1 MFRNPWISSYHVN
14 DVQPCGQGIGSKA
27 PTKLCTST
35 SLPTEALSFQSD
47 FSLGDKTTLVK
58 SLSDTD
64 AKLLAALP
72 KVSELKKY
80 FEGTVTKDLGMNR
93 KERIARRLEGIESDA
108 PPALVPGGLVAN
120 RMLEEDPPR
129 YTRASDPLRRYS
141 REELEAPQ
149 KQVSSLD
156 RSPQVKG
163 GVGSSRQEPVLV
175 YVDPVTLST
184 STTPSS
190 GPTDPASLSSKAER
204 IARYKAERRRQLSE
218 RYGILLDQEAD
229 IDYTPRYRSRREP
242 DISDRQTAA
251 RRDRDRQQTEEQGRE
266 PRVPYR
272 SGVGRVY
279 MRTHPDPAS
288 TSTSSPAHSNQA
300 PPPTQERQ
308 RGFSERERVM
318 NMENHRRASAQERSI
333 TSRTRTQE
341 PHPPQSQQQ
350 QLPHHHQD
358 DAKQEPSPA
367 STRDYSIA
375 AVPSSPRTA
384 RRASLP
390 STRYGISPGDLF
402 IEQQAQSIL
411 NRQGIRVKER
421 LSRDETVQRPPDSSP
436 DRQQANRHRTQVNSA
451 QYTPQRS
458 DPTHQRTVPQPQPSP
473 GYHPAHGQ
481 TAYPPSAPE
490 YQRSGPAVD
499 SQPYLAIPAPVA
511 TAKLPGPP
519 EVQPRRRPSA
529 DQIYATHREA
539 RLEAKQ
545 ALKEE
550 AHTEGLLKSR
560 KAVLPSEIRR
570 RERSVDDTH
579 RGRHE
584 DMDWQNYSPEFRRMS
599 RGEEDWDRERP
610 RERGRERNVERIR
623 ERGRELLS
631 SHDSQ
636 EERVFRSLQPS
647 HTSVHQQPRQ
657 HQPSEPIY
665 HQEPQILQQ
674 EAPTPQHHEPRRRQH
689 GAQIQQ
695 PEPQRQPQHDHSR
708 QPQEPLR
715 QQQSQRQQEF
725 EPQRQELPSQL
736 QDSQRKQQKPQLDED
751 LELQRQRQQQQ
762 DPSGHQRFDSAVY
775 LQKVSAVPQA
785 KHRSMEISGGPK
797 PKTRTRSMSDIG
809 ISEHTAMYRMER
821 AAASR
826 ETMRAVPPSGM
837 ANGEMGALDTRVSVA
852 QLRHSYLENANRKPE
867 LETTKVDLSAMEVDP
882 ASGSDRDRGTRRP
895 RRYITPGDSRMSER
909 FRTQPITSAERLESD
924 RSRLS
929 PSQLHDAEDEEKLDE
944 RAKMSVAAKRSLFR
958 ELEKTSDGGVPKP
971 RSRNA
976 AVERRLRRVQDRS
989 HTQPVTN
996 KEVVNA
1002 SSDPATS
1009 SQPLGIYTNVTRVPS
1024 PTTVST
1030 SVTSISIHA
1039 SSKPGS
1045 AVLDQERETQ
1055 EHQKPAQVPS
1065 TGAEGDAQQPVSD
1078 EPDLSTLS
1086 LTEKMALFNRLSH
1099 TTGKAAEETRGD
1111 TRQRR
1116 ANARFQTQPITQGEV
1131 DQEAEPAVT
1140 SAVCNGDL
1148 EANQGEHVK
1157 NGVEIKLEPLSASLV
1172 RSVAAVTSQASV
1184 TAVTITPG
1192 SGGVSDDAGIRPGK
1206 STAIPYIPAQ
1216 QQVSSTTNS
1225 HQERALRYFSMTQ
1238 SGDPGHHEPE
1248 PNSSPLLPESREKV
1262 GAPLPPTSSAGHRQ
1276 QGEAVEE
1283 GLREH
1288 QEEEVRGRKQGGARE
1303 ESQDSSIKGKLHSP
1317 DRDRDGRQRQQHP
1330 QPQPSADPSLWRGE
1344 SEHLPSWRAADGN
1357 SLESRERAE
1366 GGGRGR
1372 RGYLREAAHSSSTQE
1387 QERSSG
1393 RSQAGISDLPDHP
1406 APLRPLIAKVSSR
1419 TVSHVSSSQQQQQQQ
1434 QQTNI
1439 QPPQTLPKPFTQQPP
1454 PTLPKP
1460 PSDIQP
1466 QPHSHPPPT
1475 YPKPFTQPPQT
1486 QPKPQGFVQPLPK
1499 PYPQTTAPQPQPK
1512 PQVPPQTPPKP
1523 QCFPQA
1529 LVKSQSLPLD
1539 HSEDFSKHSV
1549 DSGDLLSPTESGDL
1563 PSDGMSSKQMSI
1575 RERVA
1580 LLKKSGEED
1589 WRNRINKKQE
1599 VVKVASTEQQ
1609 AQVWET
1615 EQTSQ
1620 KKEEGVV
1627 VQEYS
1632 AVSVSEQLWEPV
1644 FSSTFSPPISLGQK
1658 CQYIDHH
1665 SQKVGEEIDSQMT
1678 IEERK
1683 QMISIREDAWKTKG
1697 RGAANDSTQYT
1708 VAARMVKKGL
1718 AASSSVIS
1726 PILSP
1731 VSTKLKSSTP
1741 AVKPQEEIEARP
1753 NMESDK
1759 KLDKLESFL
1768 GRLNSKV
1775 AGLQETTI
1783 TVTEKAV
1790 KEVMKLDDEIFSKFY
1805 RCVAE
1810 FPRMPTRIE
1819 INEDFDTIFGSQG
1832 PKLTS
1837 AMVQHKRSVRPSRN
1851 VQSSRNP
1858 LKMLAA
1864 REDIRHEYTEQR
1876 LNVAQLESKRM
1887 KAEKKELTKTSE
1899 YSEAALAGLASKE
1912 NFSSVSLRSVNI
1924 SEQMSNNSAVP
1935 YKNLML
1941 MQIKGRRH
1949 VQTRLVEPRASSLN
1963 SGDCFL
1969 LVTPEHCIVWI
1980 GEFSNV
1986 IEKAKAID
1994 LATFIQTK
2002 KDMGCR
2008 ANQVQTV
2015 EEGVNPQGPDTQQF
2029 WTILGGQ
2036 TAYQPAGP
2044 PEDDEQFENAIV
2056 ETNCIFRLLDDKL
2069 VPDDDEWGKVPRSSL
2084 LEPKEVLV
2092 FDFGSEVY
2100 VWHGKEVTLA
2110 QRKVAFQLAKHLW
2123 NGMFDYTCCDIN
2135 PLDPGGCNTLIPRKG
2150 QGRPD
2155 WAIFGRLTE
2164 HNETILFKEKFM
2176 DWTEAKLPSPKEGS
2190 ELVPELKEA
2199 PGRECRPY
2207 DATLM
2212 LPVLQSS
2219 MSTIMDGV
2227 NVGRGYGP
2235 VETEDHMRTQEIS
2248 TVSVDVWHILEFDYS
2263 RLPRQSIGQF
2273 HEGDAYVVKWKY
2285 MVSTSVGRRQ
2295 NPEARSSGPGKE
2307 KCCYFFWQGRHSTV
2321 NEKGTSAL
2329 MTVELD
2335 EERGAQVQVQ
2345 QGKEPPCFLQCF
2357 NGGMIV
2363 HAGKREEEEENT
2375 QSEWRL
2381 YCVRGEVPV
2390 EGHLLEVA
2398 CHCSSL
2404 RSRASM
2410 ILLNINKA
2418 IIYLWHGCKT
2428 QLHTRSVGNTA
2439 ALKIKEQCPLEAGLH
2454 SSSKVTIHECDEGME
2469 PPGFWEAL
2477 GRKDRKAYDCMLQ
2490 DPGKFNFTPRLFQLS
2505 STSGEFVATESF
2517 HLSRAS
2523 ELVSSLPFLQE
2534 DLYNAPQP
2542 ALFLVDN
2549 FHEVYLW
2556 QGWWPQDSECTG
2568 SARIRWDADRKCAM
2582 ETVLQYC
2589 KEKNEKKP
2597 QKSYL
2602 IHAGLEPLTF
2612 TNMFPSWEHREDVAE
2627 ITEREAEV
2635 CNQIILVEDVLAR
2648 LCQNTFPLAQL
2659 QARPLPEGV
2668 DPLRL
2673 EIYLSDQDFEKAL
2686 EMKREE
2692 YEGLP
2697 GWKQVNLKKAKGLF

>member
-14 DVQPCGQGIGSKA
+14 HVEPCGQGFGSKG
-27 PTKLCTST
+27 PVKLCTSA
-35 SLPTEALSFQSD
+35 SFPTEAVSFQSD
-47 FSLGDKTTLVK
+47 FSLSDRTALVK
-58 SLSDTD
+58 SISDTD
-64 AKLLAALP
+64 AKRLFVLP
-72 KVSELKKY
+72 KVTELKKY
-80 FEGTVTKDLGMNR
+80 FEGPVTKDLEMNR
-93 KERIARRLEGIESDA
+93 KERIARRMEGIENDV
-108 PPALVPGGLVAN
+108 PPTLVPGGLVAN

-129 YTRASDPLRRYS
+129 YTRASDPCEPCLMVRHYS
-141 REELEAPQ
+141 REDMDAPQ
-149 KQVSSLD
+149 KQVLSSE

-163 GVGSSRQEPVLV
+163 GGGRQEPVLV

-184 STTPSS
+184 SSTTSS
-190 GPTDPASLSSKAER
+190 APTDTASLSSKAER

-218 RYGILLDQEAD
+218 RYGILLDQEQD
-229 IDYTPRYRSRREP
+229 IDYTPRHRSHRDPETP
-242 DISDRQTAA
+242 GRQTSH
-251 RRDRDRQQTEEQGRE
+251 RRDKDKEEAEESARE

-279 MRTHPDPAS
+279 MRTHQDPAS
-288 TSTSSPAHSNQA
+288 GNTSRPARTNQDR
-300 PPPTQERQ
+300 PSTQEKPSRY
-308 RGFSERERVM
+308 SERERVM
-318 NMENHRRASAQERSI
+318 NMENYRRAGAQESASS
-333 TSRTRTQE
+333 SRTTTLEQ
-341 PHPPQSQQQ
+341 PLPQ
-350 QLPHHHQD
+350 HHQKT
-358 DAKQEPSPA
+358 AHQEPSPT
-367 STRDYSIA
+367 STKDYSIA
-375 AVPSSPRTA
+375 AVPNSPRTA

-390 STRYGISPGDLF
+390 SNRYGISPGDLF

-411 NRQGIRVKER
+411 NRQGIRVRER
-421 LSRDETVQRPPDSSP
+421 LPRDETVQRPPDWSP
-436 DRQQANRHRTQVNSA
+436 DRNQVNRHCTQRNTVHYMPQHSD
-451 QYTPQRS
+451 TPQ
-458 DPTHQRTVPQPQPSP
+458 QRTGHQPQPSP
-473 GYHPAHGQ
+473 GHHHTHSQ
-481 TAYPPSAPE
+481 TAYASSSPE
-490 YQRSGPAVD
+490 YQHSGPAVD
-499 SQPYLAIPAPVA
+499 TEPYLAMPAPVA
-511 TAKLPGPP
+511 IAKPSVPP
-519 EVQPRRRPSA
+519 EVPARRRVNA
-529 DQIYATHREA
+529 DKLYAAHKEA
-539 RLEAKQ
+539 RLEARQ

-570 RERSVDDTH
+570 REKSVDDPH
-579 RGRHE
+579 RGRHD
-584 DMDWQNYSPEFRRMS
+584 DMDWQNYSPELRRMS
-599 RGEEDWDRERP
+599 RGEEDWDRDRP
-610 RERGRERNVERIR
+610 RGRERNVERIR
-623 ERGRELLS
+623 ERGREHLS
-631 SHDSQ
+631 SRESQ
-636 EERVFRSLQPS
+636 EERVYKSIQPA
-647 HTSVHQQPRQ
+647 HLSVSQQPRQ
-657 HQPSEPIY
+657 HQSSDPVY
-665 HQEPQILQQ
+665 HQEPQIQHSEPQIQHPEPQLQHP
-674 EAPTPQHHEPRRRQH
+674 EHCEPTKFLPQRQHHYDHSRHPLEPERQQH
-689 GAQIQQ
+689 SQIQQ
-695 PEPQRQPQHDHSR
+695 EYKLHQ
-708 QPQEPLR
+708 QEP
-715 QQQSQRQQEF
+715 
-725 EPQRQELPSQL
+725 PN
-736 QDSQRKQQKPQLDED
+736 
-751 LELQRQRQQQQ
+751 QQQ
-762 DPSGHQRFDSAVY
+762 DMQKKQDYQREGESEAQREQQLDRQQTESAVH
-775 LQKVSAVPQA
+775 LQKGSLLPQA
-785 KHRSMEISGGPK
+785 KSRSKDTSGVLK
-797 PKTRTRSMSDIG
+797 PKVRTRSMSDIG
-809 ISEHTAMYRMER
+809 VSQHTAMYRMER
-821 AAASR
+821 TAAGR
-826 ETMRAVPPSGM
+826 ETSRAIPPSGIT
-837 ANGEMGALDTRVSVA
+837 NGEMGTLDTRVSVA
-852 QLRHSYLENANRKPE
+852 QLRHSYLENAKHKPE
-867 LETTKVDLSAMEVDP
+867 FETTKVDLPAMEVDA
-882 ASGSDRDRGTRRP
+882 ASSSDRDKATRRP
-895 RRYITPGDSRMSER
+895 RRYITPGENRMSER

-929 PSQLHDAEDEEKLDE
+929 PSQLQDPEADEEKLDD

-958 ELEKTSDGGVPKP
+958 DLERTSDGSVPKP
-971 RSRNA
+971 RSRNSA
-976 AVERRLRRVQDRS
+976 IERRLRRVQDRS
-989 HTQPVTN
+989 NTQPVTN

-1002 SSDPATS
+1002 SSDAAPS
-1009 SQPLGIYTNVTRVPS
+1009 SQSDATHTAVTCIPS
-1024 PTTVST
+1024 STAVNT
-1030 SVTSISIHA
+1030 SVTSISIQN
-1039 SSKPGS
+1039 SSQPDS
-1045 AVLDQERETQ
+1045 AVQEQ
-1055 EHQKPAQVPS
+1055 EKGTEEPQKPAQAPGVG
-1065 TGAEGDAQQPVSD
+1065 TEGDGQEPASD
-1078 EPDLSTLS
+1078 EPDLSSLS
-1086 LTEKMALFNRLSH
+1086 LAEKMAIFNRLAQN
-1099 TTGKAAEETRGD
+1099 TGKTTEGSRGD

-1116 ANARFQTQPITQGEV
+1116 ANIRFQTQPITLGEV
-1131 DQEAEPAVT
+1131 QQEAEAPVT
-1140 SAVCNGDL
+1140 SAACNSDL
-1148 EANQGEHVK
+1148 EANQGEHLK
-1157 NGVEIKLEPLSASLV
+1157 NGGEIKLEPLSASLV
-1172 RSVAAVTSQASV
+1172 RSVAAVTAQA
-1184 TAVTITPG
+1184 AVTMVTMTPG
-1192 SGGVSDDAGIRPGK
+1192 STGVGDDDSLGK
-1206 STAIPYIPAQ
+1206 ATTYPYIPAQ
-1216 QQVSSTTNS
+1216 QQASSNAIS

-1238 SGDPGHHEPE
+1238 NGDPGHPEPE
-1248 PNSSPLLPESREKV
+1248 PSSSPLVSENHERVE
-1262 GAPLPPTSSAGHRQ
+1262 APPAPISSAGHRQ
-1276 QGEAVEE
+1276 QREEVVKEEE
-1283 GLREH
+1283 GWREQ
-1288 QEEEVRGRKQGGARE
+1288 QEEEVRRRQKGGASEDSQGGN
-1303 ESQDSSIKGKLHSP
+1303 IKENQHSP
-1317 DRDRDGRQRQQHP
+1317 DKERDSRQHQHP
-1330 QPQPSADPSLWRGE
+1330 QPQSAAEPSLWRGE
-1344 SEHLPSWRAADGN
+1344 SEPLPSRRAADAD
-1357 SLESRERAE
+1357 SQECRETAE
-1366 GGGRGR
+1366 AGERGRGR
-1372 RGYLREAAHSSSTQE
+1372 GREDYLREAAAVHSSSTQE
-1387 QERSSG
+1387 KERS
-1393 RSQAGISDLPDHP
+1393 RAGISDLPDQSP
-1406 APLRPLIAKVSSR
+1406 PVKQLIAKVSSR
-1419 TVSHVSSSQQQQQQQ
+1419 TVSHVSNSQQQQH
-1434 QQTNI
+1434 TVS
-1439 QPPQTLPKPFTQQPP
+1439 QPPQTLPKQPP
-1454 PTLPKP
+1454 PTQPKP
-1460 PSDIQP
+1460 TSYIQP
-1466 QPHSHPPPT
+1466 QPFSQPPPT
-1475 YPKPFTQPPQT
+1475 YPKPFTQSPQT
-1486 QPKPQGFVQPLPK
+1486 HPKPQGFVQPISK
-1499 PYPQTTAPQPQPK
+1499 PYPQTPPQPPPK

-1523 QCFPQA
+1523 QSFPKS
-1529 LVKSQSLPLD
+1529 LIKSQSLPLD
-1539 HSEDFSKHSV
+1539 QCDDFSRVSV
-1549 DSGDLLSPTESGDL
+1549 HSGDLLSPTDSGEHL
-1563 PSDGMSSKQMSI
+1563 SDDMSSKQMSI

-1609 AQVWET
+1609 AQLWET
-1615 EQTSQ
+1615 EQSCQ

-1627 VQEYS
+1627 VQDYS

-1644 FSSTFSPPISLGQK
+1644 FSSTYSPPISLGQK

-1665 SQKVGEEIDSQMT
+1665 SQKTGEEIDAQMT

-1683 QMISIREDAWKTKG
+1683 QMISTREDAWKTKG

-1731 VSTKLKSSTP
+1731 VATKLKNSTP
-1741 AVKPQEEIEARP
+1741 AVSKPQEEIEARP
-1753 NMESDK
+1753 EMESDK

-1775 AGLQETTI
+1775 AGLQETTL

-1805 RCVAE
+1805 RRVAE

-1819 INEDFDTIFGSQG
+1819 ISEDFDSIFGSQG

-1837 AMVQHKRSVRPSRN
+1837 AMVEHKRSVRPSRN

-1887 KAEKKELTKTSE
+1887 KAEKMTKTSE
-1899 YSEAALAGLASKE
+1899 YSEAALAGLASHE
-1912 NFSSVSLRSVNI
+1912 NFSSVSLRSVNV

-1969 LVTPEHCIVWI
+1969 LVTPEHCFVWT
-1980 GEFSNV
+1980 GEFANV
-1986 IEKAKAID
+1986 IERAKAMD

-2008 ANQVQTV
+2008 ATQVQAI
-2015 EEGVNPQGPDTQQF
+2015 EEGVNPQGPDHQLF

-2036 TAYQPAGP
+2036 GAYQSAGP
-2044 PEDDEQFENAIV
+2044 PEEDEQFENAIV

-2069 VPDDDEWGKVPRSSL
+2069 VPDDDEWGKVPHCSL
-2084 LEPKEVLV
+2084 LASKEVLV

-2123 NGMFDYTCCDIN
+2123 NGTFDYTCCDVN

-2176 DWTEAKLPSPKEGS
+2176 DWTEAKALTPKDGG

-2199 PGRECRPY
+2199 PGRDCRPY

-2212 LPVLQSS
+2212 LPILQSS
-2219 MSTIMDGV
+2219 ISTILDGV
-2227 NVGRGYGP
+2227 TVGRGYGP
-2235 VETEDHMRTQEIS
+2235 VETEDRMRIQELS

-2295 NPEARSSGPGKE
+2295 NPEARSTGPGKE

-2321 NEKGTSAL
+2321 SEKGTSAL

-2357 NGGMIV
+2357 NGGMII

-2375 QSEWRL
+2375 QNDWRL

-2398 CHCSSL
+2398 CHISSL

-2418 IIYLWHGCKT
+2418 VMYLWHGCKT

-2454 SSSKVTIHECDEGME
+2454 NSSKVTIHECDEGVE

-2477 GRKDRKAYDCMLQ
+2477 GRRDRKAYDCMLQ

-2505 STSGEFVATESF
+2505 STSGEFVATEFF
-2517 HLSRAS
+2517 HMSRAPD
-2523 ELVSSLPFLQE
+2523 LVSSLPFLQE

-2556 QGWWPQDSECTG
+2556 QGWWPQDSENAG

-2589 KEKNEKKP
+2589 TEKNDKKP

-2635 CNQIILVEDVLAR
+2635 CHQIILVEDVLAR
-2648 LCQNTFPLAQL
+2648 LTQNIFPLAQL
-2659 QARPLPEGV
+2659 LARPLPEGV

-2673 EIYLSDQDFEKAL
+2673 ELYLSDQDFEKAL
-2686 EMKREE
+2686 EMTRED
-2692 YEGLP
+2692 YECLP
-2697 GWKQVNLKKAKGLF
+2697 GWKQVNIKKAKGLF

>member
-1 MFRNPWISSYHVN
+1 MFRNPWISSYHVSH
-14 DVQPCGQGIGSKA
+14 VQPFDVNDRGFHSEA
-27 PTKLCTST
+27 STKICNSI
-35 SLPTEALSFQSD
+35 SLPTETLSFQSN
-47 FSLGDKTTLVK
+47 FSLADKTALVK
-58 SLSDTD
+58 SVSDTD

-80 FEGTVTKDLGMNR
+80 FEGSLTKDLEMNR
-93 KERIARRLEGIESDA
+93 KERVARRLEGIESDA

-129 YTRASDPLRRYS
+129 YTRASDNCEPCVMVRRYS

-149 KQVSSLD
+149 RQLLSQD

-163 GVGSSRQEPVLV
+163 GVGSARPEPMLV

-184 STTPSS
+184 SSTPTS
-190 GPTDPASLSSKAER
+190 GPADPTSLSSKAER

-218 RYGILLDQEAD
+218 RYGIQLDQEVD
-229 IDYTPRYRSRREP
+229 IDYKPRYRSRRDP
-242 DISDRQTAA
+242 DASDQQTGQA
-251 RRDRDRQQTEEQGRE
+251 RRARDRHEAEEQGQE
-266 PRVPYR
+266 PKVPYR

-279 MRTHPDPAS
+279 MRTHPDPAPV
-288 TSTSSPAHSNQA
+288 STSSPAHSNKA
-300 PPPTQERQ
+300 PPPTQEKP

-318 NMENHRRASAQERSI
+318 NMENYRRGGAQERST
-333 TSRTRTQE
+333 TSRSRTLDH
-341 PHPPQSQQQ
+341 HPLPPQQQ
-350 QLPHHHQD
+350 QQPHHHQD
-358 DAKQEPSPA
+358 SAHKETSPA

-411 NRQGIRVKER
+411 NRQGIRVRER
-421 LSRDETVQRPPDSSP
+421 LSRDETVQRPPDWSP
-436 DRQQANRHRTQVNSA
+436 DRHQPNRQRTQGNSV
-451 QYTPQRS
+451 QYAPQRS
-458 DPTHQRTVPQPQPSP
+458 EPDHQRTVPQPQPSP
-473 GYHPAHGQ
+473 GHHPVHSQSAF
-481 TAYPPSAPE
+481 PPSAPE
-490 YQRSGPAVD
+490 HQQPCPAVD
-499 SQPYLAIPAPVA
+499 SQPYLAISAPVS
-511 TAKLPGPP
+511 TARLSGPP
-519 EVQPRRRPSA
+519 EVQPRRRVSA
-529 DQIYATHREA
+529 DQIYAAHREA
-539 RLEAKQ
+539 RVEARQ

-550 AHTEGLLKSR
+550 AQTEGLLKSR

-570 RERSVDDTH
+570 REKSVDDTH

-584 DMDWQNYSPEFRRMS
+584 DMDWQNYSPERRRVT
-599 RGEEDWDRERP
+599 RGEEDWNPERQ

-623 ERGRELLS
+623 ERGREHIS

-636 EERVFRSLQPS
+636 EERIYRSLQPS
-647 HTSVHQQPRQ
+647 HPSVHQQPSQ
-657 HQPSEPIY
+657 HHPSEPVY
-665 HQEPQILQQ
+665 HQEPQIQQQQEPKIQQQYEPRKREHGAELQQ
-674 EAPTPQHHEPRRRQH
+674 QD
-689 GAQIQQ
+689 
-695 PEPQRQPQHDHSR
+695 PQRQHHYNHSR
-708 QPQEPLR
+708 QPQEAQS

-725 EPQRQELPSQL
+725 ELPRQEPASRQ
-736 QDSQRKQQKPQLDED
+736 QDQRKLHEPQLHED
-751 LELQRQRQQQQ
+751 FLAQRPQ
-762 DPSGHQRFDSAVY
+762 DPSEHQRFDTVVY
-775 LQKVSAVPQA
+775 LQKGFSLPQA
-785 KHRSMEISGGPK
+785 KQRSMEMSGSLK
-797 PKTRTRSMSDIG
+797 PKIRTRSMSDIG
-809 ISEHTAMYRMER
+809 ISQHSAMYHKER

-826 ETMRAVPPSGM
+826 ETSRAVPPSGV
-837 ANGEMGALDTRVSVA
+837 ANGDMGTLDTRVSVA

-867 LETTKVDLSAMEVDP
+867 FETTKVDLSAMEVDP
-882 ASGSDRDRGTRRP
+882 VSGADRDRNARRP
-895 RRYITPGDSRMSER
+895 RRYITPGDNRMSER

-929 PSQLHDAEDEEKLDE
+929 PKQLQDVEDEAKLDD

-958 ELEKTSDGGVPKP
+958 ELEKTSEGGVPKP

-1009 SQPLGIYTNVTRVPS
+1009 SQPLGFNANAARVPS
-1024 PTTVST
+1024 PTGVST
-1030 SVTSISIHA
+1030 SVTSISIQA
-1039 SSKPGS
+1039 SSQPDSG
-1045 AVLDQERETQ
+1045 VQDQERETQ
-1055 EHQKPAQVPS
+1055 EQQKPAQAS
-1065 TGAEGDAQQPVSD
+1065 SAGLDGDGLELLSD
-1078 EPDLSTLS
+1078 EPDLSSLS
-1086 LTEKMALFNRLSH
+1086 LTEKMALFNRLSQ
-1099 TTGKAAEETRGD
+1099 TTSKTADGARGD

-1116 ANARFQTQPITQGEV
+1116 AQNRFQTQPITLEEV
-1131 DQEAEPAVT
+1131 EQLK
-1140 SAVCNGDL
+1140 NGD
-1148 EANQGEHVK
+1148 
-1157 NGVEIKLEPLSASLV
+1157 EIKLEPLSASLV
-1172 RSVAAVTSQASV
+1172 HSLAAVTSQASV
-1184 TAVTITPG
+1184 TAVTTTPG
-1192 SGGVSDDAGIRPGK
+1192 SSGVANDDGLHPGK
-1206 STAIPYIPAQ
+1206 STATPYIPAQ
-1216 QQVSSTTNS
+1216 QQASNTVS
-1225 HQERALRYFSMTQ
+1225 HQERALRYFSMNQ
-1238 SGDPGHHEPE
+1238 SGDPGHPEPE
-1248 PNSSPLLPESREKV
+1248 LNSSPLLPESRERV
-1262 GAPLPPTSSAGHRQ
+1262 VAPLPPTSSPGHRQ
-1276 QGEAVEE
+1276 QGETAEE
-1283 GLREH
+1283 GWRER
-1288 QEEEVRGRKQGGARE
+1288 QEEEVRGRQQGGARE
-1303 ESQDSSIKGKLHSP
+1303 ESQDATIKGKLHSP
-1317 DRDRDGRQRQQHP
+1317 DRDRDSRQRQQQHP
-1330 QPQPSADPSLWRGE
+1330 QPQHWRGE
-1344 SEHLPSWRAADGN
+1344 SEPLPSWRAADGDSQEN
-1357 SLESRERAE
+1357 RDRTE

-1372 RGYLREAAHSSSTQE
+1372 GRGGYLRETAHNASTQE

-1393 RSQAGISDLPDHP
+1393 RNQAGITDLPDHP
-1406 APLRPLIAKVSSR
+1406 APLRPLVAKVSSR
-1419 TVSHVSSSQQQQQQQ
+1419 TVSHVSSSQQQ
-1434 QQTNI
+1434 TNI
-1439 QPPQTLPKPFTQQPP
+1439 QPP

-1460 PSDIQP
+1460 FIQQPPPTPPKPSSDLHL
-1466 QPHSHPPPT
+1466 QPHFQPPPT
-1475 YPKPFTQPPQT
+1475 YPKPFTQSSQT
-1486 QPKPQGFVQPLPK
+1486 QAKPQGFVQPLPK
-1499 PYPQTTAPQPQPK
+1499 PFSHTAPPTQPK
-1512 PQVPPQTPPKP
+1512 SQVPPQTPPKP
-1523 QCFPQA
+1523 QSFPQS
-1529 LVKSQSLPLD
+1529 LVKSQSMPLD
-1539 HSEDFSKHSV
+1539 HIEDFSRHSV
-1549 DSGDLLSPTESGDL
+1549 HSGDLLSPTESGDQL
-1563 PSDGMSSKQMSI
+1563 SDGMSSKQMSI

-1599 VVKVASTEQQ
+1599 VASTEQQ
-1609 AQVWET
+1609 AQLKET
-1615 EQTSQ
+1615 EQTCQ

-1627 VQEYS
+1627 DQDYS

-1644 FSSTFSPPISLGQK
+1644 FSSTYSPPIPLGQK
-1658 CQYIDHH
+1658 CQYIEHH
-1665 SQKVGEEIDSQMT
+1665 SQKTGEEIEAQMT

-1683 QMISIREDAWKTKG
+1683 QMISVREDAWKTKG
-1697 RGAANDSTQYT
+1697 HGAANDSTQYT

-1718 AASSSVIS
+1718 AASSVIS

-1731 VSTKLKSSTP
+1731 VSTKLKSNTP
-1741 AVKPQEEIEARP
+1741 AVHKPQEEIEAKP

-1805 RCVAE
+1805 RHVAE

-1819 INEDFDTIFGSQG
+1819 ISEDFDSIFGSQG

-1851 VQSSRNP
+1851 VQASRNP

-1864 REDIRHEYTEQR
+1864 REDIRQEYTEQR

-1887 KAEKKELTKTSE
+1887 KAEKMNKTSE

-1935 YKNLML
+1935 FKNLML

-1969 LVTPEHCIVWI
+1969 LVTPEHCVVWI

-2008 ANQVQTV
+2008 ATQVTTI
-2015 EEGVNPQGPDTQQF
+2015 EEAVNPQGPDTQQF

-2036 TAYQPAGP
+2036 TPYQSAGP
-2044 PEDDEQFENAIV
+2044 PEEDEQFENAIV

-2084 LEPKEVLV
+2084 LASKEVLV

-2123 NGMFDYTCCDIN
+2123 NGMFDYTCCDVN

-2176 DWTEAKLPSPKEGS
+2176 DWTEAKLPSPKEVC
-2190 ELVPELKEA
+2190 EIVPELKEA

-2219 MSTIMDGV
+2219 ISTILDGV

-2235 VETEDHMRTQEIS
+2235 VETEDHMRLQEIS
-2248 TVSVDVWHILEFDYS
+2248 TASVDVWHILEFDYS

-2285 MVSTSVGRRQ
+2285 MVNTSVGRRQ
-2295 NPEARSSGPGKE
+2295 NPEARSTGPGKE

-2321 NEKGTSAL
+2321 SEKGTSAL

-2357 NGGMIV
+2357 NGGMIL

-2418 IIYLWHGCKT
+2418 IMYLWHGCKT

-2439 ALKIKEQCPLEAGLH
+2439 AHKIKEQCPLEAGLH
-2454 SSSKVTIHECDEGME
+2454 SSSKVTIHECDEGVE

-2505 STSGEFVATESF
+2505 STSGDFVANEFF
-2517 HLSRAS
+2517 HPSRAS
-2523 ELVSSLPFLQE
+2523 DVVSSLPFLQE

-2556 QGWWPQDSECTG
+2556 QGWWPQDSESTG

-2635 CNQIILVEDVLAR
+2635 CNQIILVEDVLAQ
-2648 LCQNTFPLAQL
+2648 LCQNTFPLDQL
-2659 QARPLPEGV
+2659 RARPLPDGV

-2686 EMKREE
+2686 DMKREE
-2692 YEGLP
+2692 YERLP

>member
-14 DVQPCGQGIGSKA
+14 HVQPTCGQGFGSKA
-27 PTKLCTST
+27 ATKLCSST
-35 SLPTEALSFQSD
+35 SLPTDALSFQSD
-47 FSLGDKTTLVK
+47 FSLNDKTTLVK
-58 SLSDTD
+58 SVSDTD
-64 AKLLAALP
+64 AKLLVVLP

-80 FEGTVTKDLGMNR
+80 FEGTVTKDSGMNR

-129 YTRASDPLRRYS
+129 YTRASDPCEPCVMVRRYS

-149 KQVSSLD
+149 KQVSSPD
-156 RSPQVKG
+156 RSSQAKG
-163 GVGSSRQEPVLV
+163 GVGGSRAEPVLV
-175 YVDPVTLST
+175 YVDPVTLTTSST
-184 STTPSS
+184 PTS
-190 GPTDPASLSSKAER
+190 GPSESTSLSSKAER

-218 RYGILLDQEAD
+218 RYGILLDQEVD
-229 IDYTPRYRSRREP
+229 IDYTPRYRSRRDP
-242 DISDRQTAA
+242 DASDRQTAA
-251 RRDRDRQQTEEQGRE
+251 RPERSEAEAPGQE

-279 MRTHPDPAS
+279 MRTHPDTAPDS
-288 TSTSSPAHSNQA
+288 TTGPAHSNQA
-300 PPPTQERQ
+300 PPSTHERSS
-308 RGFSERERVM
+308 RFSERERAM
-318 NMENHRRASAQERSI
+318 NMENYRRRGAQERSVA
-333 TSRTRTQE
+333 SRSRTQE
-341 PHPPQSQQQ
+341 QHPPQPQQQ
-350 QLPHHHQD
+350 QQQHHHQD
-358 DAKQEPSPA
+358 AAHKEPSPA
-367 STRDYSIA
+367 SSRDYSIA

-411 NRQGIRVKER
+411 NRQGLAALSKSDWSLNTDSESDTQTDFSWPSRIRVRER
-421 LSRDETVQRPPDSSP
+421 LSRDETAQRPPDWSP
-436 DRQQANRHRTQVNSA
+436 DRHQANRHRTHGSTA
-451 QYTPQRS
+451 QYTPQHS
-458 DPTHQRTVPQPQPSP
+458 EPIKQRTVPQPQPSP
-473 GYHPAHGQ
+473 GHHPAHGQ
-481 TAYPPSAPE
+481 AVYPPSTSD
-490 YQRSGPAVD
+490 YQHSGPAVD
-499 SQPYLAIPAPVA
+499 SQPYLAMTAP
-511 TAKLPGPP
+511 TAKPSEPP
-519 EVQPRRRPSA
+519 EVQPRRRVSA
-529 DQIYATHREA
+529 DQIYAAHREA
-539 RLEAKQ
+539 RVEARQ

-570 RERSVDDTH
+570 REKSVDDIH

-584 DMDWQNYSPEFRRMS
+584 DMDWQSNSPERRRTS
-599 RGEEDWDRERP
+599 RSEEDWDQERP

-623 ERGRELLS
+623 ERGQEHLS
-631 SHDSQ
+631 SHESQ
-636 EERVFRSLQPS
+636 EERIFRSVQPS
-647 HTSVHQQPRQ
+647 QASVRQQPRQ
-657 HQPSEPIY
+657 HQSSEPLH
-665 HQEPQILQQ
+665 HQEPQIQLQEPPAQ
-674 EAPTPQHHEPRRRQH
+674 QQYEPRRRQH
-689 GAQIQQ
+689 AAQIQQ
-695 PEPQRQPQHDHSR
+695 QDPQRQHQYEHSR
-708 QPQEPLR
+708 QPQESQR
-715 QQQSQRQQEF
+715 QQQSQRQQEY
-725 EPQRQELPSQL
+725 
-736 QDSQRKQQKPQLDED
+736 
-751 LELQRQRQQQQ
+751 ELQRQGHQSQQQESQKKQQQLQLDEESEVQRQQQAE
-762 DPSGHQRFDSAVY
+762 SGHQRFDSAIY
-775 LQKVSAVPQA
+775 LQKGSSLPQA
-785 KHRSMEISGGPK
+785 KHRSLEMSGGPK
-797 PKTRTRSMSDIG
+797 PKIRTRSMSDIG
-809 ISEHTAMYRMER
+809 VSQHSAVYRMER

-826 ETMRAVPPSGM
+826 DASRTVLPPGM
-837 ANGEMGALDTRVSVA
+837 ANGEMGTLDTRVSVA

-867 LETTKVDLSAMEVDP
+867 FETTKVDLSAMEVDP
-882 ASGSDRDRGTRRP
+882 VSSSDRDRGARRP

-929 PSQLHDAEDEEKLDE
+929 PSQLQDPEDEEKLDD

-958 ELEKTSDGGVPKP
+958 ELERTSDGGVPKP

-976 AVERRLRRVQDRS
+976 AVERRLRRVQDRA

-996 KEVVNA
+996 REVVNA

-1009 SQPLGIYTNVTRVPS
+1009 SQSVGVLITS
-1024 PTTVST
+1024 PTVAST
-1030 SVTSISIHA
+1030 SVTSISIQA
-1039 SSKPGS
+1039 SSQPDS
-1045 AVLDQERETQ
+1045 AVQDQEKEAQ
-1055 EHQKPAQVPS
+1055 DHQRPAQAS
-1065 TGAEGDAQQPVSD
+1065 SSGAEFDSLGLVSD

-1086 LTEKMALFNRLSH
+1086 LSEKMALFNRLAH
-1099 TTGKAAEETRGD
+1099 TTGKTAEGARGD

-1116 ANARFQTQPITQGEV
+1116 ANTRFQTQPITQGEV
-1131 DQEAEPAVT
+1131 EQ
-1140 SAVCNGDL
+1140 L
-1148 EANQGEHVK
+1148 K
-1157 NGVEIKLEPLSASLV
+1157 NGGEIKLEPLSASLV

-1184 TAVTITPG
+1184 TTVTMAPSS
-1192 SGGVSDDAGIRPGK
+1192 SGGGDDGDGLRLGK
-1206 STAIPYIPAQ
+1206 STAAPYIPAQ
-1216 QQVSSTTNS
+1216 QQASSGAGF

-1238 SGDPGHHEPE
+1238 SGDPGHPEPE
-1248 PNSSPLLPESREKV
+1248 PNSSPLLIESRERA
-1262 GAPLPPTSSAGHRQ
+1262 GAPPAPTSSGGHRQ
-1276 QGEAVEE
+1276 QGEVAAAAAAAAAA
-1283 GLREH
+1283 
-1288 QEEEVRGRKQGGARE
+1288 EEEVRGRQQGGARE
-1303 ESQDSSIKGKLHSP
+1303 DSQGGSIKGKPHS
-1317 DRDRDGRQRQQHP
+1317 DNRQQHP
-1330 QPQPSADPSLWRGE
+1330 QPQHSAEPSSWRGE
-1344 SEHLPSWRAADGN
+1344 SEPLPSWRD
-1357 SLESRERAE
+1357 SQESRERAE

-1372 RGYLREAAHSSSTQE
+1372 GSYLREAAAAHGASTQE

-1393 RSQAGISDLPDHP
+1393 WSQAGITDLPDHP

-1434 QQTNI
+1434 TVS
-1439 QPPQTLPKPFTQQPP
+1439 QPPQTLPKPLTQQQPP
-1454 PTLPKP
+1454 PTQPKP
-1460 PSDIQP
+1460 PSYIQP
-1466 QPHSHPPPT
+1466 QPYSQPPPT
-1475 YPKPFTQPPQT
+1475 YPKPFTHSPQT
-1486 QPKPQGFVQPLPK
+1486 QPKPQGFIQSLPK
-1499 PYPQTTAPQPQPK
+1499 PYPQTGPQPQPK
-1512 PQVPPQTPPKP
+1512 PLVPPQTPPKP
-1523 QCFPQA
+1523 QSFPQA

-1549 DSGDLLSPTESGDL
+1549 HSGDLLSPTESGDQL
-1563 PSDGMSSKQMSI
+1563 SDGMSTKQMSI
-1575 RERVA
+1575 KERVA

-1609 AQVWET
+1609 AQLWET
-1615 EQTSQ
+1615 EQTSE

-1627 VQEYS
+1627 AQDYS
-1632 AVSVSEQLWEPV
+1632 TVSVSEQLWEPV
-1644 FSSTFSPPISLGQK
+1644 FSSTFSPTISLGQK
-1658 CQYIDHH
+1658 CQYIEHH
-1665 SQKVGEEIDSQMT
+1665 SQKAGEEIEAQMT

-1683 QMISIREDAWKTKG
+1683 QMISTREDAWKTKG
-1697 RGAANDSTQYT
+1697 KGAANDSTQYT

-1731 VSTKLKSSTP
+1731 VSTKLKSNTP
-1741 AVKPQEEIEARP
+1741 AVNKPQEEIEARP
-1753 NMESDK
+1753 DMESDK

-1805 RCVAE
+1805 RRVAE

-1819 INEDFDTIFGSQG
+1819 ISEDFDTIFGSQG

-1851 VQSSRNP
+1851 VQSSKNP

-1876 LNVAQLESKRM
+1876 LNVAQVESKRM
-1887 KAEKKELTKTSE
+1887 KAEKVNKTSE

-1969 LVTPEHCIVWI
+1969 LVTPEHCFVWI

-2008 ANQVQTV
+2008 ANEVQTI

-2029 WTILGGQ
+2029 WTVLGGQ
-2036 TAYQPAGP
+2036 MAYQPTGP
-2044 PEDDEQFENAIV
+2044 PEEDEQFENAIV

-2084 LEPKEVLV
+2084 LASKEVLV

-2100 VWHGKEVTLA
+2100 VWHGKEVTLP

-2123 NGMFDYTCCDIN
+2123 NGTFDYTCCDIN

-2164 HNETILFKEKFM
+2164 HNETILFKEKFV
-2176 DWTEAKLPSPKEGS
+2176 DWTEAKSPTPKEGG

-2219 MSTIMDGV
+2219 IATILDGV

-2235 VETEDHMRTQEIS
+2235 VETEDHMRTQEMS

-2295 NPEARSSGPGKE
+2295 NPEARSTGPGKE

-2321 NEKGTSAL
+2321 SEKGTSAL

-2418 IIYLWHGCKT
+2418 VMYLWHGCKT

-2454 SSSKVTIHECDEGME
+2454 SSSKVTIHECDEGVE

-2505 STSGEFVATESF
+2505 STSGDFVATEFF
-2517 HLSRAS
+2517 HPSRAPD
-2523 ELVSSLPFLQE
+2523 LVSSLPFLQE
-2534 DLYNAPQP
+2534 ELYNAPQP

-2556 QGWWPQDSECTG
+2556 QGWWPQDSESTG

-2692 YEGLP
+2692 YERLP

>member
-14 DVQPCGQGIGSKA
+14 HVQPCGQGIESEA
-27 PTKLCTST
+27 PTKLCSSI
-35 SLPTEALSFQSD
+35 SLPTQTLSFQSD
-47 FSLGDKTTLVK
+47 FSLADKTALVK
-58 SLSDTD
+58 SVSTTD
-64 AKLLAALP
+64 AKHLAVLP

-80 FEGTVTKDLGMNR
+80 FEGSVKQDFSMNR

-129 YTRASDPLRRYS
+129 YTRASDNCEPCVMVRRYS
-141 REELEAPQ
+141 REELESPKKQPVPQ
-149 KQVSSLD
+149 D
-156 RSPQVKG
+156 RTPQVKG
-163 GVGSSRQEPVLV
+163 GVGNARQEPMLV

-184 STTPSS
+184 TSTPTS
-190 GPTDPASLSSKAER
+190 GSADPASLSSKAER

-218 RYGILLDQEAD
+218 RYGIQLDQELD
-229 IDYTPRYRSRREP
+229 IDYKPRYRSRRDP
-242 DISDRQTAA
+242 DASDRQTAVSQERIKQEA
-251 RRDRDRQQTEEQGRE
+251 EEKEQD

-272 SGVGRVY
+272 AGVGRVY

-288 TSTSSPAHSNQA
+288 VSASSPAHSTQA
-300 PPPTQERQ
+300 PPPTQERP
-308 RGFSERERVM
+308 RGFSEKERAM
-318 NMENHRRASAQERSI
+318 NMENYRRGGAQERSAR
-333 TSRTRTQE
+333 SRTQE
-341 PHPPQSQQQ
+341 NHPLPAQQQ
-350 QLPHHHQD
+350 QRLPHHQD
-358 DAKQEPSPA
+358 AAHQEPSPA

-411 NRQGIRVKER
+411 NRQGLRVRER
-421 LSRDETVQRPPDSSP
+421 LSRDETAQRPPDWSP
-436 DRQQANRHRTQVNSA
+436 DRHQANRQRMQGNTA
-451 QYTPQRS
+451 QYAPQRS
-458 DPTHQRTVPQPQPSP
+458 EPNQQRTVAQPQPSP
-473 GYHPAHGQ
+473 GHRPAHGQ
-481 TAYPPSAPE
+481 TASVPSAPE
-490 YQRSGPAVD
+490 YKHSGPAAD

-511 TAKLPGPP
+511 AARLSGPP
-519 EVQPRRRPSA
+519 EVQPRRRVSA
-529 DQIYATHREA
+529 DQIHAAHKEA

-545 ALKEE
+545 VLKEGV
-550 AHTEGLLKSR
+550 HTEGLLKSR

-570 RERSVDDTH
+570 REKSVDDPH
-579 RGRHE
+579 RGYLE
-584 DMDWQNYSPEFRRMS
+584 DMDWQNYSQERRRMS
-599 RGEEDWDRERP
+599 QGEEDWDRERP

-623 ERGRELLS
+623 NRD

-636 EERVFRSLQPS
+636 EERVVRSLQPS
-647 HTSVHQQPRQ
+647 HSSLHQQPRQ
-657 HQPSEPIY
+657 HQQSEPVY
-665 HQEPQILQQ
+665 HQEPH
-674 EAPTPQHHEPRRRQH
+674 THPQYEPRQRQHEP
-689 GAQIQQ
+689 QIQQ
-695 PEPQRQPQHDHSR
+695 QDTQRQNQYQHSR
-708 QPQEPLR
+708 QPQEAQRP
-715 QQQSQRQQEF
+715 QQSQRQQEYDLQRQ
-725 EPQRQELPSQL
+725 EPPSQQQYSHRKPQEPQLVEDVVPQRQ
-736 QDSQRKQQKPQLDED
+736 
-751 LELQRQRQQQQ
+751 QRQQQQ
-762 DPSGHQRFDSAVY
+762 QQDSSGHHRVDSAVY
-775 LQKVSAVPQA
+775 LQKGSSLPQA
-785 KHRSMEISGGPK
+785 KQRSVEMAGGLK
-797 PKTRTRSMSDIG
+797 PKIRTRSMSDIG
-809 ISEHTAMYRMER
+809 LSQHSAMYRMER

-826 ETMRAVPPSGM
+826 ETSRAVPPSGV
-837 ANGEMGALDTRVSVA
+837 ANGETGNLDTRVSVA
-852 QLRHSYLENANRKPE
+852 QLRHSYLENANRKPDF
-867 LETTKVDLSAMEVDP
+867 ETTKVDLSAVEVDP
-882 ASGSDRDRGTRRP
+882 ANGGGDRDKNARRP
-895 RRYITPGDSRMSER
+895 RRYITPGDNRTSER

-929 PSQLHDAEDEEKLDE
+929 PTQLQDVEDEEKLDD

-958 ELEKTSDGGVPKP
+958 LESCPEIQQTRVCVISQDIYLQELERTSDGSVPKP

-996 KEVVNA
+996 REVVNA

-1009 SQPLGIYTNVTRVPS
+1009 SQPLGINTNATRVPS
-1024 PTTVST
+1024 PTGFIT
-1030 SVTSISIHA
+1030 SVTSISIQA
-1039 SSKPGS
+1039 SSQPDS
-1045 AVLDQERETQ
+1045 VVQDQEQKEIQ
-1055 EHQKPAQVPS
+1055 EQQKPAQVS
-1065 TGAEGDAQQPVSD
+1065 GAGVEVDDLEHFTD
-1078 EPDLSTLS
+1078 EHDLSCLT
-1086 LTEKMALFNRLSH
+1086 LTEKMALFNRLSQ
-1099 TTGKAAEETRGD
+1099 TTGKAAEGARGE

-1116 ANARFQTQPITQGEV
+1116 AQNRFQTQPITLGEV
-1131 DQEAEPAVT
+1131 EQLK
-1140 SAVCNGDL
+1140 NGD
-1148 EANQGEHVK
+1148 
-1157 NGVEIKLEPLSASLV
+1157 EIKLEPLSASLV
-1172 RSVAAVTSQASV
+1172 RSVAAVTSKASV
-1184 TAVTITPG
+1184 TTVPITPG
-1192 SGGVSDDAGIRPGK
+1192 SGGVTDDGSLHPGK
-1206 STAIPYIPAQ
+1206 STATAAPYIPVQ
-1216 QQVSSTTNS
+1216 QQASSTTN
-1225 HQERALRYFSMTQ
+1225 HQERALRYFSMNQ
-1238 SGDPGHHEPE
+1238 SGDHAQPDAEL
-1248 PNSSPLLPESREKV
+1248 NSTPVLPESQERV
-1262 GAPLPPTSSAGHRQ
+1262 GAPLAPTSSPSHRQ
-1276 QGEAVEE
+1276 QGETAEV
-1283 GLREH
+1283 GWREH
-1288 QEEEVRGRKQGGARE
+1288 QEEEVWGRQQGGARE
-1303 ESQDSSIKGKLHSP
+1303 ESQDGTIKEKLHSP
-1317 DRDRDGRQRQQHP
+1317 DREGRQRQQQHPHP
-1330 QPQPSADPSLWRGE
+1330 QPQHRRGE
-1344 SEHLPSWRAADGN
+1344 SEPLPSWRAADGDSQEN
-1357 SLESRERAE
+1357 RDRAESGGRER
-1366 GGGRGR
+1366 GGR
-1372 RGYLREAAHSSSTQE
+1372 RGDYLRETAHIASTQE
-1387 QERSSG
+1387 PERNST

-1406 APLRPLIAKVSSR
+1406 APLRPLVAKVSSR
-1419 TVSHVSSSQQQQQQQ
+1419 TVSHISSSQPH
-1434 QQTNI
+1434 THI
-1439 QPPQTLPKPFTQQPP
+1439 QPPPTLPKPFTQQPP
-1454 PTLPKP
+1454 PTPPKP
-1460 PSDIQP
+1460 SLDL
-1466 QPHSHPPPT
+1466 QPHPHSQPPPT
-1475 YPKPFTQPPQT
+1475 YPKPFTLSPQT

-1499 PYPQTTAPQPQPK
+1499 PFSHAAPPTPPK

-1523 QCFPQA
+1523 QSFPQS
-1529 LVKSQSLPLD
+1529 LVKSQSMPLD
-1539 HSEDFSKHSV
+1539 HIEDFSRHSV
-1549 DSGDLLSPTESGDL
+1549 HSGDLLSPTDSGDQL
-1563 PSDGMSSKQMSI
+1563 SDGMSSKQMSI
-1575 RERVA
+1575 KERVA

-1599 VVKVASTEQQ
+1599 VVKAASTEEP
-1609 AQVWET
+1609 AQPKENEET
-1615 EQTSQ
+1615 CQ
-1620 KKEEGVV
+1620 KNEEGVV
-1627 VQEYS
+1627 APDCS

-1644 FSSTFSPPISLGQK
+1644 FSSTYSPPIPLGQK
-1658 CQYIDHH
+1658 CQYIEHH
-1665 SQKVGEEIDSQMT
+1665 SQKVGEDIEAQMT

-1683 QMISIREDAWKTKG
+1683 QMISVREDAWKTKG
-1697 RGAANDSTQYT
+1697 HGAANDSTQYT
-1708 VAARMVKKGL
+1708 VAGRMVKKGL
-1718 AASSSVIS
+1718 AASSVIS

-1731 VSTKLKSSTP
+1731 VSTKLKSITP
-1741 AVKPQEEIEARP
+1741 AVNKPQEEIEAKP

-1775 AGLQETTI
+1775 AGLQETTL

-1805 RCVAE
+1805 RHVAE

-1819 INEDFDTIFGSQG
+1819 ISEDFDSIFGSQC

-1837 AMVQHKRSVRPSRN
+1837 AMVQHKRMVRPSRN

-1858 LKMLAA
+1858 LRMLAA

-1887 KAEKKELTKTSE
+1887 KAEKTNKSSE

-1935 YKNLML
+1935 YKNVML

-1963 SGDCFL
+1963 SGDCYV
-1969 LVTPEHCIVWI
+1969 LVTSEHCIVWI

-2008 ANQVQTV
+2008 ATQLTTI

-2029 WTILGGQ
+2029 WTTLGGQ
-2036 TAYQPAGP
+2036 TAYQPTGP
-2044 PEDDEQFENAIV
+2044 PEEDEQFENAIV

-2084 LEPKEVLV
+2084 LASKEVLV

-2123 NGMFDYTCCDIN
+2123 NGMFDYTCCDVN
-2135 PLDPGGCNTLIPRKG
+2135 PLDPGGCNALIPRKG

-2176 DWTEAKLPSPKEGS
+2176 DWTEAKLPSPKEVC
-2190 ELVPELKEA
+2190 EIIPEQKEA
-2199 PGRECRPY
+2199 PGRDCRPY

-2212 LPVLQSS
+2212 LPVLQSPIA
-2219 MSTIMDGV
+2219 TILDGV

-2235 VETEDHMRTQEIS
+2235 VETEDHMRLQELS
-2248 TVSVDVWHILEFDYS
+2248 TASVDVWHILEFDYS

-2285 MVSTSVGRRQ
+2285 MVSTSVGRRH
-2295 NPEARSSGPGKE
+2295 NPEARSTGPGKE

-2321 NEKGTSAL
+2321 SEKGTSAL

-2357 NGGMIV
+2357 NGGMII

-2381 YCVRGEVPV
+2381 YCVRGEVPL

-2418 IIYLWHGCKT
+2418 MIYLWHGCKT

-2454 SSSKVTIHECDEGME
+2454 SSSKVTIHECDEGVE

-2505 STSGEFVATESF
+2505 STSGDFVANEFF
-2517 HLSRAS
+2517 HPSRAADV
-2523 ELVSSLPFLQE
+2523 VSSLPFLQE
-2534 DLYNAPQP
+2534 DLYNAAQP

-2556 QGWWPQDSECTG
+2556 QGWWPQDSESTG
-2568 SARIRWDADRKCAM
+2568 SARIRWDADRRCAM

-2589 KEKNEKKP
+2589 KGEDNEKNEKKP

-2648 LCQNTFPLAQL
+2648 LCQNTFPLDQL
-2659 QARPLPEGV
+2659 RARPLPDGV

-2686 EMKREE
+2686 DMKREE

>member
-14 DVQPCGQGIGSKA
+14 HVQPCGKGIESEA
-27 PTKLCTST
+27 PTKLCSSI
-35 SLPTEALSFQSD
+35 SLPSETLSFQSD
-47 FSLGDKTTLVK
+47 FSLADKTALVK
-58 SLSDTD
+58 SVSTTD
-64 AKLLAALP
+64 AKYLAVLP

-80 FEGTVTKDLGMNR
+80 FEGSVTQDFSMNR
-93 KERIARRLEGIESDA
+93 KERIARRMEGIESDA

-129 YTRASDPLRRYS
+129 YTRASDNCEPCVMVRRYS
-141 REELEAPQ
+141 REELESPK
-149 KQVSSLD
+149 KQPIPRD

-163 GVGSSRQEPVLV
+163 GVGNARQEPMLV

-184 STTPSS
+184 TSTPTS
-190 GPTDPASLSSKAER
+190 GTTDPTSLSSKAER

-218 RYGILLDQEAD
+218 RYGIQLDQELD
-229 IDYTPRYRSRREP
+229 IDYKPRYRSRR
-242 DISDRQTAA
+242 DTDASDRQTAVTQ
-251 RRDRDRQQTEEQGRE
+251 DRIKQESEEKEQE

-272 SGVGRVY
+272 AGVGRVY
-279 MRTHPDPAS
+279 MRTHPDPAPVS
-288 TSTSSPAHSNQA
+288 ASSPAHSTQA
-300 PPPTQERQ
+300 PPPTQERP
-308 RGFSERERVM
+308 RGFSEKERVM
-318 NMENHRRASAQERSI
+318 NMENYRRGGAQERSAR
-333 TSRTRTQE
+333 SRTQE
-341 PHPPQSQQQ
+341 HHPLPAQQQ
-350 QLPHHHQD
+350 QRLPHHQD
-358 DAKQEPSPA
+358 AAHQEPSPA

-384 RRASLP
+384 RRNSLP

-411 NRQGIRVKER
+411 SRQG
-421 LSRDETVQRPPDSSP
+421 
-436 DRQQANRHRTQVNSA
+436 
-451 QYTPQRS
+451 
-458 DPTHQRTVPQPQPSP
+458 
-473 GYHPAHGQ
+473 
-481 TAYPPSAPE
+481 
-490 YQRSGPAVD
+490 
-499 SQPYLAIPAPVA
+499 
-511 TAKLPGPP
+511 
-519 EVQPRRRPSA
+519 
-529 DQIYATHREA
+529 
-539 RLEAKQ
+539 
-545 ALKEE
+545 
-550 AHTEGLLKSR
+550 
-560 KAVLPSEIRR
+560 
-570 RERSVDDTH
+570 
-579 RGRHE
+579 
-584 DMDWQNYSPEFRRMS
+584 
-599 RGEEDWDRERP
+599 
-610 RERGRERNVERIR
+610 
-623 ERGRELLS
+623 
-631 SHDSQ
+631 
-636 EERVFRSLQPS
+636 
-647 HTSVHQQPRQ
+647 
-657 HQPSEPIY
+657 
-665 HQEPQILQQ
+665 
-674 EAPTPQHHEPRRRQH
+674 
-689 GAQIQQ
+689 
-695 PEPQRQPQHDHSR
+695 
-708 QPQEPLR
+708 
-715 QQQSQRQQEF
+715 
-725 EPQRQELPSQL
+725 
-736 QDSQRKQQKPQLDED
+736 
-751 LELQRQRQQQQ
+751 
-762 DPSGHQRFDSAVY
+762 
-775 LQKVSAVPQA
+775 
-785 KHRSMEISGGPK
+785 
-797 PKTRTRSMSDIG
+797 
-809 ISEHTAMYRMER
+809 
-821 AAASR
+821 
-826 ETMRAVPPSGM
+826 
-837 ANGEMGALDTRVSVA
+837 
-852 QLRHSYLENANRKPE
+852 
-867 LETTKVDLSAMEVDP
+867 ETTKVDLSATEVDP
-882 ASGSDRDRGTRRP
+882 ANGGDRDKNARRP
-895 RRYITPGDSRMSER
+895 RRYITPGDNRTSER

-929 PSQLHDAEDEEKLDE
+929 PTQLQDGEDEEKLDD

-958 ELEKTSDGGVPKP
+958 ELERTSDGSVPKP

-996 KEVVNA
+996 REVVNA

-1009 SQPLGIYTNVTRVPS
+1009 SQPLGINTNATRVPS
-1024 PTTVST
+1024 PTGFST
-1030 SVTSISIHA
+1030 SVTSISIQT
-1039 SSKPGS
+1039 SSQPGS
-1045 AVLDQERETQ
+1045 VVQDQEKETQ
-1055 EHQKPAQVPS
+1055 EQQKPAQASSAGVD
-1065 TGAEGDAQQPVSD
+1065 GDGLEPFTD
-1078 EPDLSTLS
+1078 EHDLSSLS
-1086 LTEKMALFNRLSH
+1086 LSEKMALFNRLSQ
-1099 TTGKAAEETRGD
+1099 TTGKAAEGARGE

-1116 ANARFQTQPITQGEV
+1116 AQHRFQTQPITLGEV
-1131 DQEAEPAVT
+1131 EQ
-1140 SAVCNGDL
+1140 L
-1148 EANQGEHVK
+1148 K
-1157 NGVEIKLEPLSASLV
+1157 NGEIKLEPLSASLV

-1184 TAVTITPG
+1184 TTVPITPG
-1192 SGGVSDDAGIRPGK
+1192 SGGVADDDSLHPEK
-1206 STAIPYIPAQ
+1206 STATATPYIPVQ
-1216 QQVSSTTNS
+1216 QQASSTTN
-1225 HQERALRYFSMTQ
+1225 HQERALRYFSMNQ
-1238 SGDPGHHEPE
+1238 SGDHAQPE
-1248 PNSSPLLPESREKV
+1248 AELNSSPVLPESQERV
-1262 GAPLPPTSSAGHRQ
+1262 GAPLAPTSSPSHRQ
-1276 QGEAVEE
+1276 QGETAEV
-1283 GLREH
+1283 GWREH
-1288 QEEEVRGRKQGGARE
+1288 QEEEVWGRQQGGARE
-1303 ESQDSSIKGKLHSP
+1303 ESQDGTIKEKLHSP
-1317 DRDRDGRQRQQHP
+1317 DREGRQRQQHP
-1330 QPQPSADPSLWRGE
+1330 QPQHRRGE
-1344 SEHLPSWRAADGN
+1344 SEPLPSWRAADGDSQEN
-1357 SLESRERAE
+1357 RDRAESGGRER
-1366 GGGRGR
+1366 R
-1372 RGYLREAAHSSSTQE
+1372 RGDYLRETAHIASTQE
-1387 QERSSG
+1387 PERNSI

-1406 APLRPLIAKVSSR
+1406 APLRPLVAKVSSR
-1419 TVSHVSSSQQQQQQQ
+1419 TVSHISSSQQQ
-1434 QQTNI
+1434 THI
-1439 QPPQTLPKPFTQQPP
+1439 QPPPTLPKPFTQQPP
-1454 PTLPKP
+1454 PTPPKP
-1460 PSDIQP
+1460 SLDL
-1466 QPHSHPPPT
+1466 QPHSHSQPPPT
-1475 YPKPFTQPPQT
+1475 YPKPFTLSPQT

-1499 PYPQTTAPQPQPK
+1499 PFSHTAPPTQPK

-1523 QCFPQA
+1523 QSFPQS
-1529 LVKSQSLPLD
+1529 LVKSQSMPLD
-1539 HSEDFSKHSV
+1539 HIEDFSRHSV
-1549 DSGDLLSPTESGDL
+1549 HSGDLLSPTESEDQL
-1563 PSDGMSSKQMSI
+1563 FDSMSSKQMSI

-1599 VVKVASTEQQ
+1599 VVKVASTEQP
-1609 AQVWET
+1609 AQPKEN
-1615 EQTSQ
+1615 EQTCQ
-1620 KKEEGVV
+1620 KNEEGVV
-1627 VQEYS
+1627 AQDCS

-1644 FSSTFSPPISLGQK
+1644 FSSTYSPPIPLGQK
-1658 CQYIDHH
+1658 CQYIEHH
-1665 SQKVGEEIDSQMT
+1665 SQKVGEDIEAQMT

-1683 QMISIREDAWKTKG
+1683 QMISVREEAWKTKG
-1697 RGAANDSTQYT
+1697 HGAANDSTQYT
-1708 VAARMVKKGL
+1708 VAGRMVKKGL
-1718 AASSSVIS
+1718 AASSVIS

-1731 VSTKLKSSTP
+1731 VSTKLKSNTP
-1741 AVKPQEEIEARP
+1741 AVNKPQEEIEAKP
-1753 NMESDK
+1753 SMESDK

-1775 AGLQETTI
+1775 AGLQETTL

-1805 RCVAE
+1805 RHVAE

-1819 INEDFDTIFGSQG
+1819 ISEDFDSIFGSQC

-1837 AMVQHKRSVRPSRN
+1837 AMVQHKRMVRPSRN

-1858 LKMLAA
+1858 LRMLAA

-1887 KAEKKELTKTSE
+1887 KAEKTNKSSE

-1935 YKNLML
+1935 YKNVML

-1963 SGDCFL
+1963 SGDCYV
-1969 LVTPEHCIVWI
+1969 LVFPEHCIVWI

-2008 ANQVQTV
+2008 ATQLTTI

-2036 TAYQPAGP
+2036 TAYQPTGP
-2044 PEDDEQFENAIV
+2044 PEEDEQFENAIV

-2084 LEPKEVLV
+2084 LASKEVLV

-2123 NGMFDYTCCDIN
+2123 NGMFDYTCCDVN
-2135 PLDPGGCNTLIPRKG
+2135 PLDPGGCNKLIPRKG

-2176 DWTEAKLPSPKEGS
+2176 DWTEAKLPSPKEVC
-2190 ELVPELKEA
+2190 EIIPEQKEA
-2199 PGRECRPY
+2199 PGRDCRPY

-2212 LPVLQSS
+2212 LPVLQSCIA
-2219 MSTIMDGV
+2219 TILDGV
-2227 NVGRGYGP
+2227 SVGRGHGP
-2235 VETEDHMRTQEIS
+2235 VETEDHMRLQEIN
-2248 TVSVDVWHILEFDYS
+2248 TASVDVWHILEFDYS

-2285 MVSTSVGRRQ
+2285 MVSTSVGRRH
-2295 NPEARSSGPGKE
+2295 NPEARSTGPGKE

-2321 NEKGTSAL
+2321 SEKGTSAL

-2357 NGGMIV
+2357 NGGMII

-2418 IIYLWHGCKT
+2418 MIYLWHGCKT

-2454 SSSKVTIHECDEGME
+2454 SSSKVTIHECDEGVE

-2505 STSGEFVATESF
+2505 STSGDFVANEFF
-2517 HLSRAS
+2517 HPSRAADV
-2523 ELVSSLPFLQE
+2523 VSSLPFLQE
-2534 DLYNAPQP
+2534 DLYNASQP

-2556 QGWWPQDSECTG
+2556 QGWWPQDSESTG
-2568 SARIRWDADRKCAM
+2568 SARIRWDADRRCAM

-2589 KEKNEKKP
+2589 KGEGNEKSEKKP

-2648 LCQNTFPLAQL
+2648 LCQNTFPLDEL
-2659 QARPLPEGV
+2659 RARPLPDGV

-2686 EMKREE
+2686 DMKREE
-2692 YEGLP
+2692 YERLP

>member
-14 DVQPCGQGIGSKA
+14 HVQSCGQGIGSKA
-27 PTKLCTST
+27 PTKLCSST

-47 FSLGDKTTLVK
+47 FSVGDKTTLVK
-58 SLSDTD
+58 SVSETD

-80 FEGTVTKDLGMNR
+80 FEGAVTKDLGMNR
-93 KERIARRLEGIESDA
+93 KERIARRLEGIENEA

-129 YTRASDPLRRYS
+129 YTRASDPCEPCVMVRRYS

-149 KQVSSLD
+149 KQVSSPD
-156 RSPQVKG
+156 RSPQVKS
-163 GVGSSRQEPVLV
+163 GVGSGHPEPALV

-184 STTPSS
+184 SSTPTS
-190 GPTDPASLSSKAER
+190 GPTDSTSLSSKAER

-229 IDYTPRYRSRREP
+229 TDYTPRYRSRRNP
-242 DISDRQTAA
+242 DVPDRQTGA
-251 RRDRDRQQTEEQGRE
+251 RQDRQEETEQRRG

-279 MRTHPDPAS
+279 MRTHPDPVPV
-288 TSTSSPAHSNQA
+288 STSSSAHSNQA
-300 PPPTQERQ
+300 PPPAQERP
-308 RGFSERERVM
+308 RGFSERERVL
-318 NMENHRRASAQERSI
+318 NMENYRRGGVQERSI
-333 TSRTRTQE
+333 TSRSKTQE
-341 PHPPQSQQQ
+341 EHLTPPQQQPHP
-350 QLPHHHQD
+350 HRD
-358 DAKQEPSPA
+358 DAHQEPSPA
-367 STRDYSIA
+367 STSHYRIA

-436 DRQQANRHRTQVNSA
+436 DRHQADKLHTLGNTA
-451 QYTPQRS
+451 QYSSQRS
-458 DPTHQRTVPQPQPSP
+458 EPTQQRTVPQPQPSP
-473 GYHPAHGQ
+473 GHHPARGQ
-481 TAYPPSAPE
+481 TAHPPSAPE
-490 YQRSGPAVD
+490 YQHSGPAVD
-499 SQPYLAIPAPVA
+499 TQPYLAIPAPVA
-511 TAKLPGPP
+511 SAKLPGPP
-519 EVQPRRRPSA
+519 EVQPRRRVSA
-529 DQIYATHREA
+529 DQIYAAHREA
-539 RLEAKQ
+539 RVEARQ
-545 ALKEE
+545 VLKED
-550 AHTEGLLKSR
+550 APTEGLLKSR

-570 RERSVDDTH
+570 RERSVDDTQ
-579 RGRHE
+579 RGRHD
-584 DMDWQNYSPEFRRMS
+584 DMDWQNYSPERRRRS
-599 RGEEDWDRERP
+599 QGEEDWDRERP
-610 RERGRERNVERIR
+610 RERGRERNVQRIR
-623 ERGRELLS
+623 ERGRDHLS
-631 SHDSQ
+631 GHDSH
-636 EERVFRSLQPS
+636 EDKVFRHLQPS
-647 HTSVHQQPRQ
+647 HTSVHHQPRQ
-657 HQPSEPIY
+657 LQSSDPVY
-665 HQEPQILQQ
+665 HQEPRNLHQEPPAQQ
-674 EAPTPQHHEPRRRQH
+674 PYEPTKRQL

-695 PEPQRQPQHDHSR
+695 QDPQRQHHYDQLRES
-708 QPQEPLR
+708 QEPLIPQQSPRQLQHEIPRQEPQSR
-715 QQQSQRQQEF
+715 QQDSLRKQQEPQLHEDF
-725 EPQRQELPSQL
+725 EPQRH
-736 QDSQRKQQKPQLDED
+736 R
-751 LELQRQRQQQQ
+751 QQ
-762 DPSGHQRFDSAVY
+762 DPSEHQRFDSAVY
-775 LQKVSAVPQA
+775 LQKGSSLPQV
-785 KHRSMEISGGPK
+785 KNRSVEIGGGPK
-797 PKTRTRSMSDIG
+797 PKIRTRSMSDIG
-809 ISEHTAMYRMER
+809 VSQHSALYRMER
-821 AAASR
+821 AAAGR
-826 ETMRAVPPSGM
+826 ETLRASHPSGM
-837 ANGEMGALDTRVSVA
+837 ANGDVGTLDTRVSVA

-867 LETTKVDLSAMEVDP
+867 LETTKVDLSAMEADL
-882 ASGSDRDRGTRRP
+882 ASSTDRDRGARRP

-924 RSRLS
+924 RSCLS
-929 PSQLHDAEDEEKLDE
+929 PQLQDGEDEEKLDE

-958 ELEKTSDGGVPKP
+958 ELERTSEGGVPKP

-1002 SSDPATS
+1002 SSVQAS
-1009 SQPLGIYTNVTRVPS
+1009 SQP
-1024 PTTVST
+1024 
-1030 SVTSISIHA
+1030 
-1039 SSKPGS
+1039 GS
-1045 AVLDQERETQ
+1045 AIQDQDKETQ
-1055 EHQKPAQVPS
+1055 EHQKAAQAPS
-1065 TGAEGDAQQPVSD
+1065 VGVEGGVQEPVHE

-1099 TTGKAAEETRGD
+1099 VTGKTSEGARGETRH
-1111 TRQRR
+1111 RR

-1131 DQEAEPAVT
+1131 EKLKK
-1140 SAVCNGDL
+1140 G
-1148 EANQGEHVK
+1148 G
-1157 NGVEIKLEPLSASLV
+1157 EIKLEPLSASIV

-1184 TAVTITPG
+1184 TTVTIMPG
-1192 SGGVSDDAGIRPGK
+1192 SSSVSDGDGPRPGK
-1206 STAIPYIPAQ
+1206 STAVSYIPAQ
-1216 QQVSSTTNS
+1216 QQSCSTTSS

-1238 SGDPGHHEPE
+1238 SGDPGHPE
-1248 PNSSPLLPESREKV
+1248 RELSSSPLLPESQERV
-1262 GAPLPPTSSAGHRQ
+1262 GAPLPPTSSAGHRLQ
-1276 QGEAVEE
+1276 AEAVEE
-1283 GLREH
+1283 CRREC
-1288 QEEEVRGRKQGGARE
+1288 QEEEVRGRQQGGARE
-1303 ESQDSSIKGKLHSP
+1303 DSQEGSIKGKLHSP
-1317 DRDRDGRQRQQHP
+1317 DKDRDGRERRQHP
-1330 QPQPSADPSLWRGE
+1330 QLQHSAEPSLSRGE
-1344 SEHLPSWRAADGN
+1344 SESLPSWRATDGDSQEN
-1357 SLESRERAE
+1357 WERVE

-1372 RGYLREAAHSSSTQE
+1372 GGYLRETAHSSSRQE
-1387 QERSSG
+1387 QE

-1406 APLRPLIAKVSSR
+1406 VPLRPLIAKVSSR
-1419 TVSHVSSSQQQQQQQ
+1419 TVSHVSSSQQQQQ
-1434 QQTNI
+1434 TNV
-1439 QPPQTLPKPFTQQPP
+1439 QPPQTLPKPFAQQPP

-1460 PSDIQP
+1460 LSDIQP
-1466 QPHSHPPPT
+1466 SSQPPT
-1475 YPKPFTQPPQT
+1475 TYSKPFTQSPQT
-1486 QPKPQGFVQPLPK
+1486 QPKPQRFIQSLPK
-1499 PYPQTTAPQPQPK
+1499 PFPQTGPHPQPK

-1523 QCFPQA
+1523 QSFPQA
-1529 LVKSQSLPLD
+1529 LVKSQSLPLE
-1539 HSEDFSKHSV
+1539 HSEDFSRHSV
-1549 DSGDLLSPTESGDL
+1549 QSGDLLSPTESGDL
-1563 PSDGMSSKQMSI
+1563 LSDSMSSKQMSI
-1575 RERVA
+1575 KERVA

-1609 AQVWET
+1609 AQQCET
-1615 EQTSQ
+1615 EQTGQ
-1620 KKEEGVV
+1620 KKEDGVV
-1627 VQEYS
+1627 AQDPS
-1632 AVSVSEQLWEPV
+1632 AMSVSEQLWEPV

-1658 CQYIDHH
+1658 CQYTDHH
-1665 SQKVGEEIDSQMT
+1665 SQKMGEEIEAQMT

-1697 RGAANDSTQYT
+1697 KGAANDSTQYT

-1731 VSTKLKSSTP
+1731 VSTKLKSGMP
-1741 AVKPQEEIEARP
+1741 AVNKPQEEIEARP
-1753 NMESDK
+1753 EMESDK

-1805 RCVAE
+1805 RRVAE
-1810 FPRMPTRIE
+1810 FPRMPSRIE
-1819 INEDFDTIFGSQG
+1819 ITEDFDTIFGSQG

-1887 KAEKKELTKTSE
+1887 KAEKSECEVSKTSE

-1912 NFSSVSLRSVNI
+1912 NFSSVSLRNVSV

-1986 IEKAKAID
+1986 IERAKAVD
-1994 LATFIQTK
+1994 LANFIQTK

-2008 ANQVQTV
+2008 ASQVQTI
-2015 EEGVNPQGPDTQQF
+2015 EEGPNPQNPDTQQF

-2036 TAYQPAGP
+2036 TAYQSAGP
-2044 PEDDEQFENAIV
+2044 PEEDEQFETAIV
-2056 ETNCIFRLLDDKL
+2056 ETNCIFRLVDDKL
-2069 VPDDDEWGKVPRSSL
+2069 VPDDEEWGKVPHSSL
-2084 LEPKEVLV
+2084 LQSKEVLV

-2164 HNETILFKEKFM
+2164 HNETILFKEKFV
-2176 DWTEAKLPSPKEGS
+2176 DWTEAKSPSPKESS
-2190 ELVPELKEA
+2190 ELIPEQKEA
-2199 PGRECRPY
+2199 PRRQCQPY

-2212 LPVLQSS
+2212 LPVLQSPI
-2219 MSTIMDGV
+2219 STIVDGI

-2307 KCCYFFWQGRHSTV
+2307 KCCYFFWQGRHSSV
-2321 NEKGTSAL
+2321 SEKGTSAL

-2357 NGGMIV
+2357 NGGMII

-2418 IIYLWHGCKT
+2418 IMYLWHGCKT

-2439 ALKIKEQCPLEAGLH
+2439 AHKIKEQCPLEAGLH
-2454 SSSKVTIHECDEGME
+2454 SSSKVTIHECDEGVE

-2505 STSGEFVATESF
+2505 STSGEFVATEFF
-2517 HLSRAS
+2517 HPSRAPD
-2523 ELVSSLPFLQE
+2523 LVSSLPFLQE
-2534 DLYNAPQP
+2534 DLYNAAQP

-2556 QGWWPQDSECTG
+2556 QGWWPQDSESTG

-2627 ITEREAEV
+2627 ITEREADV

-2686 EMKREE
+2686 DMKREE
-2692 YEGLP
+2692 YESLP

>member
-1 MFRNPWISSYHVN
+1 MFRNSRISSYHVN
-14 DVQPCGQGIGSKA
+14 HVQPCGQGIGSKA
-27 PTKLCTST
+27 PTKLCSSV
-35 SLPTEALSFQSD
+35 SLPTETLSFQSD
-47 FSLGDKTTLVK
+47 FSLGDKTALVK
-58 SLSDTD
+58 SVSDSD
-64 AKLLAALP
+64 AKLLAVLP

-80 FEGTVTKDLGMNR
+80 FEGVVTKDLGMNR

-129 YTRASDPLRRYS
+129 YTRASDPCEPCVMVRRYS

-149 KQVSSLD
+149 KQLSSLD

-163 GVGSSRQEPVLV
+163 GVGSSRPEPVLV
-175 YVDPVTLST
+175 YVDPITLST
-184 STTPSS
+184 SSTPTSAPID
-190 GPTDPASLSSKAER
+190 PTSLSSKAER

-229 IDYTPRYRSRREP
+229 VDYTPRYRSRRDP
-242 DISDRQTAA
+242 DASDRQTSA
-251 RRDRDRQQTEEQGRE
+251 RRDRDRLEGDEQGRE
-266 PRVPYR
+266 PKVPYR

-288 TSTSSPAHSNQA
+288 VSTSSPAHSNQA

-318 NMENHRRASAQERSI
+318 NMENFRRGGAQERSI
-333 TSRTRTQE
+333 ASRARTQE
-341 PHPPQSQQQ
+341 QHPPQPEQQHH
-350 QLPHHHQD
+350 PHRQE
-358 DAKQEPSPA
+358 DAHQEPSSA
-367 STRDYSIA
+367 STRDYSIT

-390 STRYGISPGDLF
+390 SSRYGISPGDLF

-411 NRQGIRVKER
+411 NRQGIRVRER
-421 LSRDETVQRPPDSSP
+421 LSRDETVQRPPDWSP
-436 DRQQANRHRTQVNSA
+436 DRHQANRHRTQGNTA

-458 DPTHQRTVPQPQPSP
+458 EPTQQRTVPQPQPSP
-473 GYHPAHGQ
+473 GHHPAHSQ

-490 YQRSGPAVD
+490 YQHSGPSVD
-499 SQPYLAIPAPVA
+499 SQPYFASPAPAA
-511 TAKLPGPP
+511 TAKLPAPP
-519 EVQPRRRPSA
+519 EVQPRRRVSA
-529 DQIYATHREA
+529 DQINATHRET
-539 RLEAKQ
+539 RLEARQ

-584 DMDWQNYSPEFRRMS
+584 DMDWQNRSPEWRRMS
-599 RGEEDWDRERP
+599 RGEEDWDRVRP

-623 ERGRELLS
+623 ERGRDHLS
-631 SHDSQ
+631 SQ
-636 EERVFRSLQPS
+636 EERVFRSMQPS
-647 HTSVHQQPRQ
+647 HTSVRQQPRQ
-657 HQPSEPIY
+657 HQSAEPVY
-665 HQEPQILQQ
+665 HQEPQVVQQ
-674 EAPTPQHHEPRRRQH
+674 EPQTHHQCEPRKTQH
-689 GAQIQQ
+689 SAQIQQ
-695 PEPQRQPQHDHSR
+695 HPQRQHQYDLSRQPQRQQKQQEYELQRQEPPSQQQDSHRKQEPQLDQDFEPQRQPQG
-708 QPQEPLR
+708 
-715 QQQSQRQQEF
+715 
-725 EPQRQELPSQL
+725 
-736 QDSQRKQQKPQLDED
+736 
-751 LELQRQRQQQQ
+751 
-762 DPSGHQRFDSAVY
+762 PSGHQRSDSAVY
-775 LQKVSAVPQA
+775 LQKGSSLPQA
-785 KHRSMEISGGPK
+785 KQRSMEISGGPK
-797 PKTRTRSMSDIG
+797 LKIRTRSMSDIG
-809 ISEHTAMYRMER
+809 ISQHSAMYHMER

-826 ETMRAVPPSGM
+826 ETSRAVPPSGM
-837 ANGEMGALDTRVSVA
+837 ANGESTLDTRVSVA

-867 LETTKVDLSAMEVDP
+867 LETPKIDLPAIEVDP
-882 ASGSDRDRGTRRP
+882 ASSSDRDRGARRP

-929 PSQLHDAEDEEKLDE
+929 PSQLQEAEDEEKLDE

-958 ELEKTSDGGVPKP
+958 ELERTSEGGVPKP

-1009 SQPLGIYTNVTRVPS
+1009 SQPLGIHTNVTCVPS
-1024 PTTVST
+1024 PTVIST
-1030 SVTSISIHA
+1030 SVTSISIQA
-1039 SSKPGS
+1039 SSQPGS
-1045 AVLDQERETQ
+1045 GVQDQETETQ
-1055 EHQKPAQVPS
+1055 EHQKPAQAPS
-1065 TGAEGDAQQPVSD
+1065 AGVEGDDLEALSN

-1086 LTEKMALFNRLSH
+1086 LTEKMALFNRLAQA
-1099 TTGKAAEETRGD
+1099 TGKTAEGARGD
-1111 TRQRR
+1111 SRQRR

-1131 DQEAEPAVT
+1131 EQ
-1140 SAVCNGDL
+1140 L
-1148 EANQGEHVK
+1148 K
-1157 NGVEIKLEPLSASLV
+1157 NAGEIKLEPLTASLV

-1184 TAVTITPG
+1184 TAVTIAPGG
-1192 SGGVSDDAGIRPGK
+1192 SGDDVGLRPGK

-1216 QQVSSTTNS
+1216 QQASSTTSS

-1238 SGDPGHHEPE
+1238 SGDPGHPEPE
-1248 PNSSPLLPESREKV
+1248 RNSSPLLPESRERV
-1262 GAPLPPTSSAGHRQ
+1262 GAPLAPAGSAGHRQ

-1283 GLREH
+1283 GWRER
-1288 QEEEVRGRKQGGARE
+1288 QEKEVRGRQQGGARE
-1303 ESQDSSIKGKLHSP
+1303 ESEDSSSKGKLHSP

-1330 QPQPSADPSLWRGE
+1330 QPQHSAEPSLWKGE
-1344 SEHLPSWRAADGN
+1344 SEPLPSWRATDRD
-1357 SLESRERAE
+1357 SQESREGAE

-1372 RGYLREAAHSSSTQE
+1372 GGYLREAAHSSSTQE

-1419 TVSHVSSSQQQQQQQ
+1419 TVSHVSSSQQQQ
-1434 QQTNI
+1434 TNI

-1454 PTLPKP
+1454 PTQLKP
-1460 PSDIQP
+1460 QSDIQV
-1466 QPHSHPPPT
+1466 QPYSQPTQPPPT
-1475 YPKPFTQPPQT
+1475 YPKPFTKSPQT
-1486 QPKPQGFVQPLPK
+1486 QTKPQGFVQPLPK
-1499 PYPQTTAPQPQPK
+1499 PYPQTALEPHPK

-1523 QCFPQA
+1523 QSFPQA

-1539 HSEDFSKHSV
+1539 HSEDFSRHSV
-1549 DSGDLLSPTESGDL
+1549 SSGDLLSPTESGEL
-1563 PSDGMSSKQMSI
+1563 LSDGMSSKQMSI

-1599 VVKVASTEQQ
+1599 AVQVASTDQQ
-1609 AQVWET
+1609 AQLWET
-1615 EQTSQ
+1615 EQTCE

-1665 SQKVGEEIDSQMT
+1665 SQKVGEDIEAKMT

-1697 RGAANDSTQYT
+1697 KGAANDSTQYT

-1741 AVKPQEEIEARP
+1741 AVNKPQEEIEARP

-1805 RCVAE
+1805 RRVSE

-1819 INEDFDTIFGSQG
+1819 ISEDFDTIFGSQG

-1887 KAEKKELTKTSE
+1887 KAEKKELNKTSE

-1924 SEQMSNNSAVP
+1924 SDQMSNNSAVP
-1935 YKNLML
+1935 YKNPML

-1969 LVTPEHCIVWI
+1969 LVTPEHCVVWI

-2008 ANQVQTV
+2008 ANQVQTI

-2044 PEDDEQFENAIV
+2044 PEQDEQFENAIV

-2069 VPDDDEWGKVPRSSL
+2069 VPDDDEWGKVPRTSL
-2084 LEPKEVLV
+2084 LASTEVLV

-2176 DWTEAKLPSPKEGS
+2176 DWTETPKTPTSKEGG
-2190 ELVPELKEA
+2190 ELIPEQKEA

-2207 DATLM
+2207 DATMM
-2212 LPVLQSS
+2212 LPLLQSTI
-2219 MSTIMDGV
+2219 STILDGV

-2235 VETEDHMRTQEIS
+2235 VETEDHMRIQEIS

-2321 NEKGTSAL
+2321 SEKGTSAL

-2345 QGKEPPCFLQCF
+2345 QEKEPPCFLQCF

-2410 ILLNINKA
+2410 ILLNVNKA

-2454 SSSKVTIHECDEGME
+2454 SSSKVTIHECDEGVE

-2505 STSGEFVATESF
+2505 STSGEFMATEFS
-2517 HLSRAS
+2517 HPSRAPD
-2523 ELVSSLPFLQE
+2523 LVSSLPFLQE

-2556 QGWWPQDSECTG
+2556 QGWWPQDSESTG

-2692 YEGLP
+2692 YESLP

>member
-14 DVQPCGQGIGSKA
+14 HVQPTCGQGFGSKA
-27 PTKLCTST
+27 ATKLCSST
-35 SLPTEALSFQSD
+35 SLPTDALSFQSD
-47 FSLGDKTTLVK
+47 FSLNDKTTLVK
-58 SLSDTD
+58 SVSDTD
-64 AKLLAALP
+64 AKLLVVLP

-80 FEGTVTKDLGMNR
+80 FEGTVTKDSGMNR

-149 KQVSSLD
+149 KQVSSPD
-156 RSPQVKG
+156 RSSQAKG
-163 GVGSSRQEPVLV
+163 GVGGSRAEPVLV
-175 YVDPVTLST
+175 YVDPVTLTTSST
-184 STTPSS
+184 PTS
-190 GPTDPASLSSKAER
+190 GPSESTSLSSKAER

-218 RYGILLDQEAD
+218 RYGILLDQEVD
-229 IDYTPRYRSRREP
+229 IDYTPRYRSRRDP
-242 DISDRQTAA
+242 DASDRQTAA
-251 RRDRDRQQTEEQGRE
+251 RPERSEAEAPGQE

-279 MRTHPDPAS
+279 MRTHPDTAPDS
-288 TSTSSPAHSNQA
+288 TTGPAHSNQA
-300 PPPTQERQ
+300 PPSTHERSS
-308 RGFSERERVM
+308 RFSERERAM
-318 NMENHRRASAQERSI
+318 NMENYRRRGAQERSVA
-333 TSRTRTQE
+333 SRSRTQE
-341 PHPPQSQQQ
+341 QHPPQPQQQ
-350 QLPHHHQD
+350 QQQHHHQD
-358 DAKQEPSPA
+358 AAHKEPSPA
-367 STRDYSIA
+367 SSRDYSIA

-411 NRQGIRVKER
+411 NRQGLAALSKSDWSLNTDSESDTQTDFSWPSRIRVRER
-421 LSRDETVQRPPDSSP
+421 LSRDETAQRPPDWSP
-436 DRQQANRHRTQVNSA
+436 DRHQANRHRTHGSTA
-451 QYTPQRS
+451 QYTPQHS
-458 DPTHQRTVPQPQPSP
+458 EPIKQRTVPQPQPSP
-473 GYHPAHGQ
+473 GHHPAHGQ
-481 TAYPPSAPE
+481 AVYPPSTSD
-490 YQRSGPAVD
+490 YQHSGPAVD
-499 SQPYLAIPAPVA
+499 SQPYLAMTAP
-511 TAKLPGPP
+511 TAKPSEPP
-519 EVQPRRRPSA
+519 EVQPRRRVSA
-529 DQIYATHREA
+529 DQIYAAHREA
-539 RLEAKQ
+539 RVEARQ

-570 RERSVDDTH
+570 REKSVDDIH

-584 DMDWQNYSPEFRRMS
+584 DMDWQSNSPERRRTS
-599 RGEEDWDRERP
+599 RSEEDWDQERP

-623 ERGRELLS
+623 ERGQEHLS
-631 SHDSQ
+631 SHESQ
-636 EERVFRSLQPS
+636 EERIFRSVQPS
-647 HTSVHQQPRQ
+647 QASVRQQPRQ
-657 HQPSEPIY
+657 HQSSEPLH
-665 HQEPQILQQ
+665 HQEPQIQLQEPPAQ
-674 EAPTPQHHEPRRRQH
+674 QQYEPRRRQH
-689 GAQIQQ
+689 AAQIQQ
-695 PEPQRQPQHDHSR
+695 QDPQRQHQYEHSR
-708 QPQEPLR
+708 QPQESQR
-715 QQQSQRQQEF
+715 QQQSQRQQEY
-725 EPQRQELPSQL
+725 
-736 QDSQRKQQKPQLDED
+736 
-751 LELQRQRQQQQ
+751 ELQRQGHQSQQQESQKKQQQLQLDEESEVQRQQQAE
-762 DPSGHQRFDSAVY
+762 SGHQRFDSAIY
-775 LQKVSAVPQA
+775 LQKGSSLPQA
-785 KHRSMEISGGPK
+785 KHRSLEMSGGPK
-797 PKTRTRSMSDIG
+797 PKIRTRSMSDIG
-809 ISEHTAMYRMER
+809 VSQHSAVYRMER

-826 ETMRAVPPSGM
+826 DASRTVLPPGM
-837 ANGEMGALDTRVSVA
+837 ANGEMGTLDTRVSVA

-867 LETTKVDLSAMEVDP
+867 FETTKVDLSAMEVDP
-882 ASGSDRDRGTRRP
+882 VSSSDRDRGARRP

-929 PSQLHDAEDEEKLDE
+929 PSQLQDPEDEEKLDD

-958 ELEKTSDGGVPKP
+958 ELERTSDGGVPKP

-976 AVERRLRRVQDRS
+976 AVERRLRRVQDRA

-996 KEVVNA
+996 REVVNA

-1009 SQPLGIYTNVTRVPS
+1009 SQSVGVLITS
-1024 PTTVST
+1024 PTVAST
-1030 SVTSISIHA
+1030 SVTSISIQA
-1039 SSKPGS
+1039 SSQPDS
-1045 AVLDQERETQ
+1045 AVQDQEKEAQ
-1055 EHQKPAQVPS
+1055 DHQRPAQAS
-1065 TGAEGDAQQPVSD
+1065 SSGAEFDSLGLVSD

-1086 LTEKMALFNRLSH
+1086 LSEKMALFNRLAH
-1099 TTGKAAEETRGD
+1099 TTGKTAEGARGD

-1116 ANARFQTQPITQGEV
+1116 ANTRFQTQPITQGEV
-1131 DQEAEPAVT
+1131 EQ
-1140 SAVCNGDL
+1140 L
-1148 EANQGEHVK
+1148 K
-1157 NGVEIKLEPLSASLV
+1157 NGGEIKLEPLSASLV

-1184 TAVTITPG
+1184 TTVTMAPSS
-1192 SGGVSDDAGIRPGK
+1192 SGGGDDGDGLRLGK
-1206 STAIPYIPAQ
+1206 STAAPYIPAQ
-1216 QQVSSTTNS
+1216 QQASSGAGF

-1238 SGDPGHHEPE
+1238 SGDPGHPEPE
-1248 PNSSPLLPESREKV
+1248 PNSSPLLIESRERA
-1262 GAPLPPTSSAGHRQ
+1262 GAPPAPTSSGGHRQ
-1276 QGEAVEE
+1276 QGEVAAAAAAAAAA
-1283 GLREH
+1283 
-1288 QEEEVRGRKQGGARE
+1288 EEEVRGRQQGGARE
-1303 ESQDSSIKGKLHSP
+1303 DSQGGSIKGKPHS
-1317 DRDRDGRQRQQHP
+1317 DNRQQHP
-1330 QPQPSADPSLWRGE
+1330 QPQHSAEPSSWRGE
-1344 SEHLPSWRAADGN
+1344 SEPLPSWRD
-1357 SLESRERAE
+1357 SQESRERAE

-1372 RGYLREAAHSSSTQE
+1372 GSYLREAAAAHGASTQE

-1393 RSQAGISDLPDHP
+1393 WSQAGITDLPDHP

-1434 QQTNI
+1434 TVS
-1439 QPPQTLPKPFTQQPP
+1439 QPPQTLPKPLTQQQPP
-1454 PTLPKP
+1454 PTQPKP
-1460 PSDIQP
+1460 PSYIQP
-1466 QPHSHPPPT
+1466 QPYSQPPPT
-1475 YPKPFTQPPQT
+1475 YPKPFTHSPQT
-1486 QPKPQGFVQPLPK
+1486 QPKPQGFIQSLPK
-1499 PYPQTTAPQPQPK
+1499 PYPQTGPQPQPK
-1512 PQVPPQTPPKP
+1512 PLVPPQTPPKP
-1523 QCFPQA
+1523 QSFPQA

-1549 DSGDLLSPTESGDL
+1549 HSGDLLSPTESGDQL
-1563 PSDGMSSKQMSI
+1563 SDGMSTKQMSI
-1575 RERVA
+1575 KERVA

-1609 AQVWET
+1609 AQLWET
-1615 EQTSQ
+1615 EQTSE

-1627 VQEYS
+1627 AQDYS
-1632 AVSVSEQLWEPV
+1632 TVSVSEQLWEPV
-1644 FSSTFSPPISLGQK
+1644 FSSTFSPTISLGQK
-1658 CQYIDHH
+1658 CQYIEHH
-1665 SQKVGEEIDSQMT
+1665 SQKAGEEIEAQMT

-1683 QMISIREDAWKTKG
+1683 QMISTREDAWKTKG
-1697 RGAANDSTQYT
+1697 KGAANDSTQYT

-1731 VSTKLKSSTP
+1731 VSTKLKSNTP
-1741 AVKPQEEIEARP
+1741 AVNKPQEEIEARP
-1753 NMESDK
+1753 DMESDK

-1805 RCVAE
+1805 RRVAE

-1819 INEDFDTIFGSQG
+1819 ISEDFDTIFGSQG

-1851 VQSSRNP
+1851 VQSSKNP

-1876 LNVAQLESKRM
+1876 LNVAQVESKRM
-1887 KAEKKELTKTSE
+1887 KAEKVNKTSE

-1969 LVTPEHCIVWI
+1969 LVTPEHCFVWI

-2008 ANQVQTV
+2008 ANEVQTI

-2029 WTILGGQ
+2029 WTVLGGQ
-2036 TAYQPAGP
+2036 MAYQPTGP
-2044 PEDDEQFENAIV
+2044 PEEDEQFENAIV

-2084 LEPKEVLV
+2084 LASKEVLV

-2100 VWHGKEVTLA
+2100 VWHGKEVTLP

-2123 NGMFDYTCCDIN
+2123 NGTFDYTCCDIN

-2164 HNETILFKEKFM
+2164 HNETILFKEKFV
-2176 DWTEAKLPSPKEGS
+2176 DWTEAKSPTPKEGG

-2219 MSTIMDGV
+2219 IATILDGV

-2235 VETEDHMRTQEIS
+2235 VETEDHMRTQEMS

-2295 NPEARSSGPGKE
+2295 NPEARSTGPGKE

-2321 NEKGTSAL
+2321 SEKGTSAL

-2418 IIYLWHGCKT
+2418 VMYLWHGCKT

-2454 SSSKVTIHECDEGME
+2454 SSSKVTIHECDEGVE

-2505 STSGEFVATESF
+2505 STSGDFVATEFF
-2517 HLSRAS
+2517 HPSRAPD
-2523 ELVSSLPFLQE
+2523 LVSSLPFLQE
-2534 DLYNAPQP
+2534 ELYNAPQP

-2556 QGWWPQDSECTG
+2556 QGWWPQDSESTG

-2692 YEGLP
+2692 YERLP

>member
-14 DVQPCGQGIGSKA
+14 HEQPGGQGFGPK
-27 PTKLCTST
+27 TRNKLCSSA

-47 FSLGDKTTLVK
+47 FSLGDKTSLVK
-58 SLSDTD
+58 SVSDTD
-64 AKLLAALP
+64 AKLLAVLP

-80 FEGTVTKDLGMNR
+80 FEGAVTKDLGMNR
-93 KERIARRLEGIESDA
+93 KERIARRLEGMESDA

-129 YTRASDPLRRYS
+129 YTRASDPCEPCVMVRRYS
-141 REELEAPQ
+141 REELETPQ
-149 KQVSSLD
+149 KQLSSLD

-163 GVGSSRQEPVLV
+163 GVGTGRQEPLLV

-184 STTPSS
+184 SSTPTS
-190 GPTDPASLSSKAER
+190 GPANPASLSSKAER

-229 IDYTPRYRSRREP
+229 IDFTPRYRSRR
-242 DISDRQTAA
+242 DTDTSDRQLSA
-251 RRDRDRQQTEEQGRE
+251 RREGDRQEAEEQGRE

-272 SGVGRVY
+272 AGVGKVY
-279 MRTHPDPAS
+279 MRTHPDPAPV
-288 TSTSSPAHSNQA
+288 STSSPAHSNQA
-300 PPPTQERQ
+300 PPLTQERP
-308 RGFSERERVM
+308 RRFSERERAM
-318 NMENHRRASAQERSI
+318 NMENHRRGAGQERSI
-333 TSRTRTQE
+333 ASRSRTQE
-341 PHPPQSQQQ
+341 QHPPQSQQQ
-350 QLPHHHQD
+350 QQHQHHQD
-358 DAKQEPSPA
+358 AAHQESSPA

-411 NRQGIRVKER
+411 NRQGIRVRER
-421 LSRDETVQRPPDSSP
+421 LSRDETVQRPPDWSP
-436 DRQQANRHRTQVNSA
+436 DRNQGNRQRTQGNSA
-451 QYTPQRS
+451 PYSPQRS
-458 DPTHQRTVPQPQPSP
+458 EPTHQRTVPQPQPSS
-473 GYHPAHGQ
+473 GLHPAHGQ
-481 TAYPPSAPE
+481 TAYPPSVTE
-490 YQRSGPAVD
+490 YQHSGPAVD
-499 SQPYLAIPAPVA
+499 SQPYLAIPAPVTA
-511 TAKLPGPP
+511 AKLPGPP
-519 EVQPRRRPSA
+519 EVQPRRRVSA
-529 DQIYATHREA
+529 DQIHAAQREA
-539 RLEAKQ
+539 RLEARQ

-550 AHTEGLLKSR
+550 VHTEGLLKSR

-570 RERSVDDTH
+570 REKSVDDPH

-584 DMDWQNYSPEFRRMS
+584 DMDWQNYSPEQRRIS
-599 RGEEDWDRERP
+599 RSEEDWDRERP
-610 RERGRERNVERIR
+610 RERGRVRNVERIR
-623 ERGRELLS
+623 ERGREHLS

-636 EERVFRSLQPS
+636 EEKVIRSMQPS
-647 HTSVHQQPRQ
+647 HASVLQEPRQ
-657 HQPSEPIY
+657 HQSSEPVY
-665 HQEPQILQQ
+665 HQEPQIQQQ
-674 EAPTPQHHEPRRRQH
+674 EPPTQPQYEPRKRQH
-689 GAQIQQ
+689 VAQIQQ
-695 PEPQRQPQHDHSR
+695 QEPPMQHQYEHSR
-708 QPQEPLR
+708 QPQEPQK
-715 QQQSQRQQEF
+715 QQHSQRQQECELQRQEPPNQQQDSRRSQQNPQPDF
-725 EPQRQELPSQL
+725 EPQRQQ
-736 QDSQRKQQKPQLDED
+736 QRP
-751 LELQRQRQQQQ
+751 
-762 DPSGHQRFDSAVY
+762 DPSGNQMFDSAIY
-775 LQKVSAVPQA
+775 LQKGSSLPQA
-785 KHRSMEISGGPK
+785 KQRSTEMSGGPK
-797 PKTRTRSMSDIG
+797 PKIRIRAMSDIG
-809 ISEHTAMYRMER
+809 ISEHSTMYRMER
-821 AAASR
+821 AAANR
-826 ETMRAVPPSGM
+826 ETTRAVPPTGM
-837 ANGEMGALDTRVSVA
+837 SNGEMGSLDTRVSVA

-867 LETTKVDLSAMEVDP
+867 LDTTKVDLSATEVEP
-882 ASGSDRDRGTRRP
+882 AVDRSSDRDRGPRRP

-909 FRTQPITSAERLESD
+909 FRTQPITSAERLQSD

-929 PSQLHDAEDEEKLDE
+929 PSQLQDPEDEGKVDD

-958 ELEKTSDGGVPKP
+958 ELERTSDVPKP
-971 RSRNA
+971 RSRNI

-996 KEVVNA
+996 KEVVTA
-1002 SSDPATS
+1002 SSEPATS
-1009 SQPLGIYTNVTRVPS
+1009 SQPLSIHTNVARVPS
-1024 PTTVST
+1024 PTMVST
-1030 SVTSISIHA
+1030 SVTSISLQA
-1039 SSKPGS
+1039 TSQPDS
-1045 AVLDQERETQ
+1045 AVQDQDQETQ
-1055 EHQKPAQVPS
+1055 EHQKPAQAPS
-1065 TGAEGDAQQPVSD
+1065 AGPQGDGQELFSD
-1078 EPDLSTLS
+1078 EPDLSTLT
-1086 LTEKMALFNRLSH
+1086 LAEKMALFNSLAQ
-1099 TTGKAAEETRGD
+1099 TTGKTAEGARGD

-1131 DQEAEPAVT
+1131 EQEAEPPVT
-1140 SAVCNGDL
+1140 SAVRNGDL
-1148 EANQGEHVK
+1148 QANQGGHLK
-1157 NGVEIKLEPLSASLV
+1157 NGGEIKLEPLSASLI
-1172 RSVAAVTSQASV
+1172 RSVAAVTSQATV
-1184 TAVTITPG
+1184 TTVSITPG
-1192 SGGVSDDAGIRPGK
+1192 SSAVCDDDCLRPGK
-1206 STAIPYIPAQ
+1206 STSVPYIPAQ
-1216 QQVSSTTNS
+1216 QQAPGNASS
-1225 HQERALRYFSMTQ
+1225 HQERALMYFSMTQ
-1238 SGDPGHHEPE
+1238 SGDPGHPE
-1248 PNSSPLLPESREKV
+1248 PNSSPLLPESRQRA
-1262 GAPLPPTSSAGHRQ
+1262 GAPCVPISSAGHRQ
-1276 QGEAVEE
+1276 QGEAA
-1283 GLREH
+1283 
-1288 QEEEVRGRKQGGARE
+1288 EEEVVRGRQQGGARGDI
-1303 ESQDSSIKGKLHSP
+1303 QDGSIKGKLHSP
-1317 DRDRDGRQRQQHP
+1317 DRDRDGRQQRQHP
-1330 QPQPSADPSLWRGE
+1330 QPQHPGELSLLRGE
-1344 SEHLPSWRAADGN
+1344 SEPPHSRRAADGH
-1357 SLESRERAE
+1357 SQESRERAE
-1366 GGGRGR
+1366 GGGRR
-1372 RGYLREAAHSSSTQE
+1372 RGGYLREAAQGSSTQE
-1387 QERSSG
+1387 QEKSS
-1393 RSQAGISDLPDHP
+1393 QPGISDLPEHP
-1406 APLRPLIAKVSSR
+1406 APPRPLIAKVSSR
-1419 TVSHVSSSQQQQQQQ
+1419 TVSHISSSL
-1434 QQTNI
+1434 QQTSH

-1454 PTLPKP
+1454 PTPPKP
-1460 PSDIQP
+1460 STDVQ
-1466 QPHSHPPPT
+1466 PPPT
-1475 YPKPFTQPPQT
+1475 YPKPFAQSPQT
-1486 QPKPQGFVQPLPK
+1486 QPKPQGFIQPLPK
-1499 PYPQTTAPQPQPK
+1499 PYPQTAPQPQPK

-1523 QCFPQA
+1523 QSFPQA
-1529 LVKSQSLPLD
+1529 LVHSQSLSLD
-1539 HSEDFSKHSV
+1539 HSEDFGRHSV
-1549 DSGDLLSPTESGDL
+1549 DSGDLLSPTDSGEL
-1563 PSDGMSSKQMSI
+1563 LSDSMSAKQMSI
-1575 RERVA
+1575 KERVA

-1599 VVKVASTEQQ
+1599 VVKVVTTEQQ
-1609 AQVWET
+1609 AQLWES
-1615 EQTSQ
+1615 EQTYE

-1644 FSSTFSPPISLGQK
+1644 FSSTFSPTISLGQK

-1665 SQKVGEEIDSQMT
+1665 SQKVGEEIDAQMS
-1678 IEERK
+1678 INERK
-1683 QMISIREDAWKTKG
+1683 QMISIREDAWKSKG
-1697 RGAANDSTQYT
+1697 KGAANDSTQYT

-1731 VSTKLKSSTP
+1731 VSTKLKSSMP
-1741 AVKPQEEIEARP
+1741 AVNKPQEEIEARS

-1775 AGLQETTI
+1775 AVLQETTL

-1805 RCVAE
+1805 KRVAE
-1810 FPRMPTRIE
+1810 FPRMPTPTRIE
-1819 INEDFDTIFGSQG
+1819 INEDFDSIFGVQG
-1832 PKLTS
+1832 PKLIS
-1837 AMVQHKRSVRPSRN
+1837 AMVKHKRSVRPSRN
-1851 VQSSRNP
+1851 VQASRNP
-1858 LKMLAA
+1858 VKMLAA
-1864 REDIRHEYTEQR
+1864 RQDIRHEYTEQR

-1887 KAEKKELTKTSE
+1887 KAEKSEQNKSSE
-1899 YSEAALAGLASKE
+1899 YSDAALAGLASKE
-1912 NFSSVSLRSVNI
+1912 NFSSVNLRSVNI

-1969 LVTPEHCIVWI
+1969 LVTPEHCVVWL

-2008 ANQVQTV
+2008 ANQVQTI
-2015 EEGVNPQGPDTQQF
+2015 EEGVNPQGPATQQF

-2036 TAYQPAGP
+2036 AAYQSAGP
-2044 PEDDEQFENAIV
+2044 PEQDEQFENAIV

-2069 VPDDDEWGKVPRSSL
+2069 VPDDEEWGKVPRSSL
-2084 LEPKEVLV
+2084 LASKEVLV
-2092 FDFGSEVY
+2092 FDYGSEVY

-2123 NGMFDYTCCDIN
+2123 NGTFDYTCCDIN

-2164 HNETILFKEKFM
+2164 HNETILFKEKFV
-2176 DWTEAKLPSPKEGS
+2176 DWTEAKSPTPKEGC
-2190 ELVPELKEA
+2190 ELVPEQKEA

-2219 MSTIMDGV
+2219 IATILDGL
-2227 NVGRGYGP
+2227 NVGRGHGP
-2235 VETEDHMRTQEIS
+2235 VKTEDRMRIQEIS
-2248 TVSVDVWHILEFDYS
+2248 TASVDVWHILEFDYS

-2285 MVSTSVGRRQ
+2285 MVNTSVGRRQ

-2307 KCCYFFWQGRHSTV
+2307 KCCYFFWQGRNSTV
-2321 NEKGTSAL
+2321 SEKGTSAL

-2357 NGGMIV
+2357 NGGMII
-2363 HAGKREEEEENT
+2363 HAGKREEEEENN

-2381 YCVRGEVPV
+2381 YCVRGEVSV

-2418 IIYLWHGCKT
+2418 IIYLWQGCKT

-2454 SSSKVTIHECDEGME
+2454 SSSKVTIHECDEGVE
-2469 PPGFWEAL
+2469 PAGFWEAL

-2505 STSGEFVATESF
+2505 STSGDFVANEFF
-2517 HLSRAS
+2517 HPSRAPD
-2523 ELVSSLPFLQE
+2523 LVSSLPFLQE
-2534 DLYNAPQP
+2534 DLYNAPQQP

-2556 QGWWPQDSECTG
+2556 QGWWPQDSESTG
-2568 SARIRWDADRKCAM
+2568 SARIRWDSDRKCAM

-2686 EMKREE
+2686 EMTREE

>member
-1 MFRNPWISSYHVN
+1 
-14 DVQPCGQGIGSKA
+14 
-27 PTKLCTST
+27 
-35 SLPTEALSFQSD
+35 
-47 FSLGDKTTLVK
+47 
-58 SLSDTD
+58 
-64 AKLLAALP
+64 
-72 KVSELKKY
+72 
-80 FEGTVTKDLGMNR
+80 MNR

-129 YTRASDPLRRYS
+129 YTRASDPCEPCVMVRRYS

-149 KQVSSLD
+149 KQVSSPD
-156 RSPQVKG
+156 RPPQVKG
-163 GVGSSRQEPVLV
+163 GVGGGRAEPVLV
-175 YVDPVTLST
+175 YVDPVTLTTSST
-184 STTPSS
+184 PTS
-190 GPTDPASLSSKAER
+190 GPSESTSLSSKAER

-229 IDYTPRYRSRREP
+229 IDYTPRYRSRHDP
-242 DISDRQTAA
+242 DASDQQTAA
-251 RRDRDRQQTEEQGRE
+251 RRDRPEVEAPGRE

-279 MRTHPDPAS
+279 MRTHPDPAPDS
-288 TSTSSPAHSNQA
+288 TSGPAQSNQA
-300 PPPTQERQ
+300 PLPTQERPS
-308 RGFSERERVM
+308 RFLERERAM
-318 NMENHRRASAQERSI
+318 NMENYRRGGAKERSVASR
-333 TSRTRTQE
+333 SRTQDQHQ
-341 PHPPQSQQQ
+341 PQQQ
-350 QLPHHHQD
+350 HHQD
-358 DAKQEPSPA
+358 AGHKESSPA

-411 NRQGIRVKER
+411 NRQGIRVRER
-421 LSRDETVQRPPDSSP
+421 LSRDESAQRPPDWSP
-436 DRQQANRHRTQVNSA
+436 DRHQANRRRTQGSNA
-451 QYTPQRS
+451 QYAPQHS
-458 DPTHQRTVPQPQPSP
+458 EPTQQRTVPQPQPQPQPSP
-473 GYHPAHGQ
+473 GHHPAHGE
-481 TAYPPSAPE
+481 TAYTPSTSE
-490 YQRSGPAVD
+490 YQHSGPAVD
-499 SQPYLAIPAPVA
+499 SQPYLAMTAPS
-511 TAKLPGPP
+511 AKLSGPP
-519 EVQPRRRPSA
+519 EVQPRRRVSA
-529 DQIYATHREA
+529 DQIYASHREA

-570 RERSVDDTH
+570 REKSVDDIH

-584 DMDWQNYSPEFRRMS
+584 DMDWQNNSPERRRMS
-599 RGEEDWDRERP
+599 RNEEDWDRERP
-610 RERGRERNVERIR
+610 RERGRERNIERIR
-623 ERGRELLS
+623 ERGQEHLPS
-631 SHDSQ
+631 QDSQ
-636 EERVFRSLQPS
+636 EERLFRSMQPS
-647 HTSVHQQPRQ
+647 HTSVRQLMRQ
-657 HQPSEPIY
+657 HQFSESVQ
-665 HQEPQILQQ
+665 HQEPQIQQ
-674 EAPTPQHHEPRRRQH
+674 PEPPAQPPAQQQYEPRRRQH
-689 GAQIQQ
+689 AAQIQQ
-695 PEPQRQPQHDHSR
+695 QDPQRQHQYEHLR
-708 QPQEPLR
+708 QQQDIQR
-715 QQQSQRQQEF
+715 QQQSQRQQEY
-725 EPQRQELPSQL
+725 ELQRQEHQSQQ
-736 QDSQRKQQKPQLDED
+736 QDSQKKQQPQLDE
-751 LELQRQRQQQQ
+751 EFEVQRQHQQAE
-762 DPSGHQRFDSAVY
+762 SGHQRFDSAVY
-775 LQKVSAVPQA
+775 LQKGSSLPQA
-785 KHRSMEISGGPK
+785 KHRSLEMSGGPK
-797 PKTRTRSMSDIG
+797 PKIRTRSMSDIG
-809 ISEHTAMYRMER
+809 VSQHSAMYRMER

-826 ETMRAVPPSGM
+826 EAPRTVPAPGI
-837 ANGEMGALDTRVSVA
+837 ANGDMGTLDTRVSVA

-867 LETTKVDLSAMEVDP
+867 FEITKVDLSAVEVEP
-882 ASGSDRDRGTRRP
+882 ASSGDRERGTRRP

-929 PSQLHDAEDEEKLDE
+929 PSQLQDPEDEEKLDE

-958 ELEKTSDGGVPKP
+958 ELERTSDGGVPKP

-976 AVERRLRRVQDRS
+976 AVERRLRRVQDRA
-989 HTQPVTN
+989 HTQPVTSR
-996 KEVVNA
+996 EVVSA
-1002 SSDPATS
+1002 SRWFLFSYS
-1009 SQPLGIYTNVTRVPS
+1009 
-1024 PTTVST
+1024 
-1030 SVTSISIHA
+1030 
-1039 SSKPGS
+1039 
-1045 AVLDQERETQ
+1045 
-1055 EHQKPAQVPS
+1055 
-1065 TGAEGDAQQPVSD
+1065 GAELDSQGLVSD
-1078 EPDLSTLS
+1078 EPDLSSLTLS
-1086 LTEKMALFNRLSH
+1086 EKMALFNRLAH
-1099 TTGKAAEETRGD
+1099 PTGKTAEGARGD

-1131 DQEAEPAVT
+1131 E
-1140 SAVCNGDL
+1140 
-1148 EANQGEHVK
+1148 
-1157 NGVEIKLEPLSASLV
+1157 
-1172 RSVAAVTSQASV
+1172 
-1184 TAVTITPG
+1184 
-1192 SGGVSDDAGIRPGK
+1192 
-1206 STAIPYIPAQ
+1206 
-1216 QQVSSTTNS
+1216 QV
-1225 HQERALRYFSMTQ
+1225 HWIYFI
-1238 SGDPGHHEPE
+1238 GDPGHPEPE
-1248 PNSSPLLPESREKV
+1248 PTSSPLLIESRERA
-1262 GAPLPPTSSAGHRQ
+1262 GAPPAPTSSAGHRQ
-1276 QGEAVEE
+1276 QGEAVAAA
-1283 GLREH
+1283 
-1288 QEEEVRGRKQGGARE
+1288 EEEVRGRQQGGARE
-1303 ESQDSSIKGKLHSP
+1303 DSQGGSVKGKPHS
-1317 DRDRDGRQRQQHP
+1317 DDRQQHH
-1330 QPQPSADPSLWRGE
+1330 QPQHSTELSSWRGDTPV
-1344 SEHLPSWRAADGN
+1344 EHR
-1357 SLESRERAE
+1357 E
-1366 GGGRGR
+1366 GGGNGEPYLTPAWGR
-1372 RGYLREAAHSSSTQE
+1372 
-1387 QERSSG
+1387 
-1393 RSQAGISDLPDHP
+1393 PDTFSC
-1406 APLRPLIAKVSSR
+1406 K
-1419 TVSHVSSSQQQQQQQ
+1419 
-1434 QQTNI
+1434 NFFF
-1439 QPPQTLPKPFTQQPP
+1439 PF
-1454 PTLPKP
+1454 
-1460 PSDIQP
+1460 
-1466 QPHSHPPPT
+1466 
-1475 YPKPFTQPPQT
+1475 
-1486 QPKPQGFVQPLPK
+1486 V
-1499 PYPQTTAPQPQPK
+1499 
-1512 PQVPPQTPPKP
+1512 
-1523 QCFPQA
+1523 
-1529 LVKSQSLPLD
+1529 
-1539 HSEDFSKHSV
+1539 
-1549 DSGDLLSPTESGDL
+1549 
-1563 PSDGMSSKQMSI
+1563 
-1575 RERVA
+1575 RVA

-1609 AQVWET
+1609 AQLWET

-1627 VQEYS
+1627 AQDYS
-1632 AVSVSEQLWEPV
+1632 AVSVSEQLW
-1644 FSSTFSPPISLGQK
+1644 T
-1658 CQYIDHH
+1658 
-1665 SQKVGEEIDSQMT
+1665 GEEIEAQMT

-1683 QMISIREDAWKTKG
+1683 QMISTREDAWKTKG
-1697 RGAANDSTQYT
+1697 KGAANDSTQYT

-1731 VSTKLKSSTP
+1731 VSTKLKSNMP
-1741 AVKPQEEIEARP
+1741 AITKPQEGEK
-1753 NMESDK
+1753 DW
-1759 KLDKLESFL
+1759 LVLCQHCH
-1768 GRLNSKV
+1768 LNLISSLLCNLFYSV

-1805 RCVAE
+1805 RRVAE
-1810 FPRMPTRIE
+1810 FPHMPTRIE
-1819 INEDFDTIFGSQG
+1819 ISEDFDTIFGSQG

-1851 VQSSRNP
+1851 VQSSKNP

-1876 LNVAQLESKRM
+1876 LNVAQVESKRM
-1887 KAEKKELTKTSE
+1887 KAEKMNKTSE
-1899 YSEAALAGLASKE
+1899 YSDAALAGLASKE

-1969 LVTPEHCIVWI
+1969 LVTQEHCFVWI

-1994 LATFIQTK
+1994 LATYIQTK

-2008 ANQVQTV
+2008 ANQVQTI

-2029 WTILGGQ
+2029 WTVLGGQ
-2036 TAYQPAGP
+2036 MAYQSSGP
-2044 PEDDEQFENAIV
+2044 PEEDEQFENAIV
-2056 ETNCIFRLLDDKL
+2056 ETNCIFRLLDDRL

-2084 LEPKEVLV
+2084 LASKEVLV

-2100 VWHGKEVTLA
+2100 VWHGKEVTLP

-2123 NGMFDYTCCDIN
+2123 NGTFDYTCCDVN

-2164 HNETILFKEKFM
+2164 HNETILFKEKFV
-2176 DWTEAKLPSPKEGS
+2176 DWTEAKSPTPKEGS
-2190 ELVPELKEA
+2190 ELEPEPKVQIQLMFCEDT
-2199 PGRECRPY
+2199 Y
-2207 DATLM
+2207 IYNSSIATIL
-2212 LPVLQSS
+2212 
-2219 MSTIMDGV
+2219 DGV
-2227 NVGRGYGP
+2227 NIGRGYGP
-2235 VETEDHMRTQEIS
+2235 VETEDHMRTQEMS

-2295 NPEARSSGPGKE
+2295 NPEARSTGPGKE

-2321 NEKGTSAL
+2321 SEKGTSAL

-2418 IIYLWHGCKT
+2418 VMYLWHGCKS
-2428 QLHTRSVGNTA
+2428 QLHTRSVGSTA

-2454 SSSKVTIHECDEGME
+2454 SSSKVTIHECDEGVE

-2505 STSGEFVATESF
+2505 STSGDFVASEFF
-2517 HLSRAS
+2517 HPSRAPD
-2523 ELVSSLPFLQE
+2523 LVSSLPFLQE
-2534 DLYNAPQP
+2534 ELYNAAQP

-2556 QGWWPQDSECTG
+2556 QGWWPQDSESTG

-2692 YEGLP
+2692 YERLP
-2697 GWKQVNLKKAKGLF
+2697 GWKQVNLKKARGLF

>member
-14 DVQPCGQGIGSKA
+14 HVQPCGKGIESEA
-27 PTKLCTST
+27 PTKLCSSI
-35 SLPTEALSFQSD
+35 SLPSETLSFQSD
-47 FSLGDKTTLVK
+47 FSLADKTALVK
-58 SLSDTD
+58 SVSTTD
-64 AKLLAALP
+64 AKYLAVLP

-80 FEGTVTKDLGMNR
+80 FEGSVTQDFSMNR
-93 KERIARRLEGIESDA
+93 KERIARRMEGIESDA

-129 YTRASDPLRRYS
+129 YTRASDNCEPCVMVRRYS
-141 REELEAPQ
+141 REELESPK
-149 KQVSSLD
+149 KQPIPRD

-163 GVGSSRQEPVLV
+163 GVGNARQEPMLV

-184 STTPSS
+184 TSTPTS
-190 GPTDPASLSSKAER
+190 GTTDPTSLSSKAER

-218 RYGILLDQEAD
+218 RYGIQLDQELD
-229 IDYTPRYRSRREP
+229 IDYKPRYRSRR
-242 DISDRQTAA
+242 DTDASDRQTAVTQ
-251 RRDRDRQQTEEQGRE
+251 DRIKQESEEKEQE

-272 SGVGRVY
+272 AGVGRVY
-279 MRTHPDPAS
+279 MRTHPDPAPVS
-288 TSTSSPAHSNQA
+288 ASSPAHSTQA
-300 PPPTQERQ
+300 PPPTQERP
-308 RGFSERERVM
+308 RGFSEKERVM
-318 NMENHRRASAQERSI
+318 NMENYRRGGAQERSAR
-333 TSRTRTQE
+333 SRTQE
-341 PHPPQSQQQ
+341 HHPLPAQQQ
-350 QLPHHHQD
+350 QRLPHHQD
-358 DAKQEPSPA
+358 AAHQEPSPA

-384 RRASLP
+384 RRNSLP

-411 NRQGIRVKER
+411 SRQG
-421 LSRDETVQRPPDSSP
+421 
-436 DRQQANRHRTQVNSA
+436 
-451 QYTPQRS
+451 
-458 DPTHQRTVPQPQPSP
+458 
-473 GYHPAHGQ
+473 
-481 TAYPPSAPE
+481 
-490 YQRSGPAVD
+490 
-499 SQPYLAIPAPVA
+499 
-511 TAKLPGPP
+511 
-519 EVQPRRRPSA
+519 
-529 DQIYATHREA
+529 
-539 RLEAKQ
+539 
-545 ALKEE
+545 
-550 AHTEGLLKSR
+550 
-560 KAVLPSEIRR
+560 
-570 RERSVDDTH
+570 
-579 RGRHE
+579 
-584 DMDWQNYSPEFRRMS
+584 
-599 RGEEDWDRERP
+599 
-610 RERGRERNVERIR
+610 
-623 ERGRELLS
+623 
-631 SHDSQ
+631 
-636 EERVFRSLQPS
+636 
-647 HTSVHQQPRQ
+647 
-657 HQPSEPIY
+657 
-665 HQEPQILQQ
+665 
-674 EAPTPQHHEPRRRQH
+674 
-689 GAQIQQ
+689 
-695 PEPQRQPQHDHSR
+695 
-708 QPQEPLR
+708 
-715 QQQSQRQQEF
+715 
-725 EPQRQELPSQL
+725 
-736 QDSQRKQQKPQLDED
+736 
-751 LELQRQRQQQQ
+751 
-762 DPSGHQRFDSAVY
+762 
-775 LQKVSAVPQA
+775 
-785 KHRSMEISGGPK
+785 
-797 PKTRTRSMSDIG
+797 
-809 ISEHTAMYRMER
+809 
-821 AAASR
+821 
-826 ETMRAVPPSGM
+826 
-837 ANGEMGALDTRVSVA
+837 
-852 QLRHSYLENANRKPE
+852 
-867 LETTKVDLSAMEVDP
+867 ETTKVDLSATEVDP
-882 ASGSDRDRGTRRP
+882 ANGGDRDKNARRP
-895 RRYITPGDSRMSER
+895 RRYITPGDNRTSER

-929 PSQLHDAEDEEKLDE
+929 PTQLQDGEDEEKLDD

-958 ELEKTSDGGVPKP
+958 ELERTSDGSVPKP

-996 KEVVNA
+996 REVVNA

-1009 SQPLGIYTNVTRVPS
+1009 SQPLGINTNATRVPS
-1024 PTTVST
+1024 PTGFST
-1030 SVTSISIHA
+1030 SVTSISIQT
-1039 SSKPGS
+1039 SSQPGS
-1045 AVLDQERETQ
+1045 VVQDQEKETQ
-1055 EHQKPAQVPS
+1055 EQQKPAQASSAGVD
-1065 TGAEGDAQQPVSD
+1065 GDGLEPFTD
-1078 EPDLSTLS
+1078 EHDLSSLS
-1086 LTEKMALFNRLSH
+1086 LSEKMALFNRLSQ
-1099 TTGKAAEETRGD
+1099 TTGKAAEGARGE

-1116 ANARFQTQPITQGEV
+1116 AQHRFQTQPITLGEV
-1131 DQEAEPAVT
+1131 EQ
-1140 SAVCNGDL
+1140 L
-1148 EANQGEHVK
+1148 K
-1157 NGVEIKLEPLSASLV
+1157 NGEIKLEPLSASLV

-1184 TAVTITPG
+1184 TTVPITPG
-1192 SGGVSDDAGIRPGK
+1192 SGGVADDDSLHPEK
-1206 STAIPYIPAQ
+1206 STATATPYIPVQ
-1216 QQVSSTTNS
+1216 QQASSTTN
-1225 HQERALRYFSMTQ
+1225 HQERALRYFSMNQ
-1238 SGDPGHHEPE
+1238 SGDHAQPE
-1248 PNSSPLLPESREKV
+1248 AELNSSPVLPESQERV
-1262 GAPLPPTSSAGHRQ
+1262 GAPLAPTSSPSHRQ
-1276 QGEAVEE
+1276 QGETAEV
-1283 GLREH
+1283 GWREH
-1288 QEEEVRGRKQGGARE
+1288 QEEEVWGRQQGGARE
-1303 ESQDSSIKGKLHSP
+1303 ESQDGTIKEKLHSP
-1317 DRDRDGRQRQQHP
+1317 DREGRQRQQHP
-1330 QPQPSADPSLWRGE
+1330 QPQHRRGE
-1344 SEHLPSWRAADGN
+1344 SEPLPSWRAADGDSQEN
-1357 SLESRERAE
+1357 RDRAESGGRER
-1366 GGGRGR
+1366 R
-1372 RGYLREAAHSSSTQE
+1372 RGDYLRETAHIASTQE
-1387 QERSSG
+1387 PERNSI

-1406 APLRPLIAKVSSR
+1406 APLRPLVAKVSSR
-1419 TVSHVSSSQQQQQQQ
+1419 TVSHISSSQQQ
-1434 QQTNI
+1434 THI
-1439 QPPQTLPKPFTQQPP
+1439 QPPPTLPKPFTQQPP
-1454 PTLPKP
+1454 PTPPKP
-1460 PSDIQP
+1460 SLDL
-1466 QPHSHPPPT
+1466 QPHSHSQPPPT
-1475 YPKPFTQPPQT
+1475 YPKPFTLSPQT

-1499 PYPQTTAPQPQPK
+1499 PFSHTAPPTQPK

-1523 QCFPQA
+1523 QSFPQS
-1529 LVKSQSLPLD
+1529 LVKSQSMPLD
-1539 HSEDFSKHSV
+1539 HIEDFSRHSV
-1549 DSGDLLSPTESGDL
+1549 HSGDLLSPTESEDQL
-1563 PSDGMSSKQMSI
+1563 FDSMSSKQMSI

-1599 VVKVASTEQQ
+1599 VVKVASTEQP
-1609 AQVWET
+1609 AQPKEN
-1615 EQTSQ
+1615 EQTCQ
-1620 KKEEGVV
+1620 KNEEGVV
-1627 VQEYS
+1627 AQDCS

-1644 FSSTFSPPISLGQK
+1644 FSSTYSPPIPLGQK
-1658 CQYIDHH
+1658 CQYIEHH
-1665 SQKVGEEIDSQMT
+1665 SQKVGEDIEAQMT

-1683 QMISIREDAWKTKG
+1683 QMISVREEAWKTKG
-1697 RGAANDSTQYT
+1697 HGAANDSTQYT
-1708 VAARMVKKGL
+1708 VAGRMVKKGL
-1718 AASSSVIS
+1718 AASSVIS

-1731 VSTKLKSSTP
+1731 VSTKLKSNTP
-1741 AVKPQEEIEARP
+1741 AVNKPQEEIEAKP
-1753 NMESDK
+1753 SMESDK

-1775 AGLQETTI
+1775 AGLQETTL

-1805 RCVAE
+1805 RHVAE

-1819 INEDFDTIFGSQG
+1819 ISEDFDSIFGSQC

-1837 AMVQHKRSVRPSRN
+1837 AMVQHKRMVRPSRN

-1858 LKMLAA
+1858 LRMLAA

-1887 KAEKKELTKTSE
+1887 KAEKTNKSSE

-1935 YKNLML
+1935 YKNVML

-1963 SGDCFL
+1963 SGDCYV
-1969 LVTPEHCIVWI
+1969 LVFPEHCIVWI

-2008 ANQVQTV
+2008 ATQLTTI

-2036 TAYQPAGP
+2036 TAYQPTGP
-2044 PEDDEQFENAIV
+2044 PEEDEQFENAIV

-2084 LEPKEVLV
+2084 LASKEVLV

-2123 NGMFDYTCCDIN
+2123 NGMFDYTCCDVN
-2135 PLDPGGCNTLIPRKG
+2135 PLDPGGCNKLIPRKG

-2176 DWTEAKLPSPKEGS
+2176 DWTEAKLPSPKEVC
-2190 ELVPELKEA
+2190 EIIPEQKEA
-2199 PGRECRPY
+2199 PGRDCRPY

-2212 LPVLQSS
+2212 LPVLQSCIA
-2219 MSTIMDGV
+2219 TILDGV
-2227 NVGRGYGP
+2227 SVGRGHGP
-2235 VETEDHMRTQEIS
+2235 VETEDHMRLQEIN
-2248 TVSVDVWHILEFDYS
+2248 TASVDVWHILEFDYS

-2285 MVSTSVGRRQ
+2285 MVSTSVGRRH
-2295 NPEARSSGPGKE
+2295 NPEARSTGPGKE

-2321 NEKGTSAL
+2321 SEKGTSAL

-2357 NGGMIV
+2357 NGGMII

-2418 IIYLWHGCKT
+2418 MIYLWHGCKT

-2454 SSSKVTIHECDEGME
+2454 SSSKVTIHECDEGVE

-2505 STSGEFVATESF
+2505 STSGDFVANEFF
-2517 HLSRAS
+2517 HPSRAADV
-2523 ELVSSLPFLQE
+2523 VSSLPFLQE
-2534 DLYNAPQP
+2534 DLYNASQP

-2556 QGWWPQDSECTG
+2556 QGWWPQDSESTG
-2568 SARIRWDADRKCAM
+2568 SARIRWDADRRCAM

-2589 KEKNEKKP
+2589 KEKSEKKP

-2648 LCQNTFPLAQL
+2648 LCQNTFPLDEL
-2659 QARPLPEGV
+2659 RARPLPDGV

-2686 EMKREE
+2686 DMKREE
-2692 YEGLP
+2692 YERLP

>member
-14 DVQPCGQGIGSKA
+14 HEQPCGQEFGSKA
-27 PTKLCTST
+27 RTKLCSSV
-35 SLPTEALSFQSD
+35 SLPTETLSFQSD

-58 SLSDTD
+58 SVSDTD
-64 AKLLAALP
+64 ARLLAVLP

-80 FEGTVTKDLGMNR
+80 FEGAVTQDLGMNR
-93 KERIARRLEGIESDA
+93 KDRIARRLEGMESDA

-129 YTRASDPLRRYS
+129 YTRASDPCEPCVMVRRYS

-149 KQVSSLD
+149 KQLSSLD

-163 GVGSSRQEPVLV
+163 GVGSGRQEPKLV

-184 STTPSS
+184 SSTPTS
-190 GPTDPASLSSKAER
+190 GPADPNSLSSKAER

-229 IDYTPRYRSRREP
+229 IDFTPRHRSRRET
-242 DISDRQTAA
+242 DVSDRQTAA
-251 RRDRDRQQTEEQGRE
+251 RRERDRQEVEEQGRE
-266 PRVPYR
+266 PKVPYR
-272 SGVGRVY
+272 AGVGRVY
-279 MRTHPDPAS
+279 MRTHPDPAPV
-288 TSTSSPAHSNQA
+288 STSSPGHSNQA
-300 PPPTQERQ
+300 PPPTQERP
-308 RGFSERERVM
+308 RRFSERERAM
-318 NMENHRRASAQERSI
+318 NMENYRRGGAQERSN

-341 PHPPQSQQQ
+341 QHPPQLQQQ
-350 QLPHHHQD
+350 QQQQQQHQHHQD
-358 DAKQEPSPA
+358 AAHQEPSPA

-411 NRQGIRVKER
+411 NRQG
-421 LSRDETVQRPPDSSP
+421 
-436 DRQQANRHRTQVNSA
+436 
-451 QYTPQRS
+451 
-458 DPTHQRTVPQPQPSP
+458 
-473 GYHPAHGQ
+473 
-481 TAYPPSAPE
+481 
-490 YQRSGPAVD
+490 
-499 SQPYLAIPAPVA
+499 
-511 TAKLPGPP
+511 
-519 EVQPRRRPSA
+519 
-529 DQIYATHREA
+529 
-539 RLEAKQ
+539 
-545 ALKEE
+545 
-550 AHTEGLLKSR
+550 
-560 KAVLPSEIRR
+560 
-570 RERSVDDTH
+570 
-579 RGRHE
+579 
-584 DMDWQNYSPEFRRMS
+584 
-599 RGEEDWDRERP
+599 
-610 RERGRERNVERIR
+610 
-623 ERGRELLS
+623 
-631 SHDSQ
+631 
-636 EERVFRSLQPS
+636 
-647 HTSVHQQPRQ
+647 
-657 HQPSEPIY
+657 
-665 HQEPQILQQ
+665 
-674 EAPTPQHHEPRRRQH
+674 
-689 GAQIQQ
+689 
-695 PEPQRQPQHDHSR
+695 
-708 QPQEPLR
+708 
-715 QQQSQRQQEF
+715 
-725 EPQRQELPSQL
+725 
-736 QDSQRKQQKPQLDED
+736 
-751 LELQRQRQQQQ
+751 
-762 DPSGHQRFDSAVY
+762 
-775 LQKVSAVPQA
+775 
-785 KHRSMEISGGPK
+785 
-797 PKTRTRSMSDIG
+797 
-809 ISEHTAMYRMER
+809 
-821 AAASR
+821 
-826 ETMRAVPPSGM
+826 
-837 ANGEMGALDTRVSVA
+837 
-852 QLRHSYLENANRKPE
+852 
-867 LETTKVDLSAMEVDP
+867 
-882 ASGSDRDRGTRRP
+882 
-895 RRYITPGDSRMSER
+895 
-909 FRTQPITSAERLESD
+909 
-924 RSRLS
+924 SRLS
-929 PSQLHDAEDEEKLDE
+929 PSQLQDPEDEGKLDD

-958 ELEKTSDGGVPKP
+958 ELERTSDGSIPKP

-976 AVERRLRRVQDRS
+976 AVDRRLRRVQDRS

-1009 SQPLGIYTNVTRVPS
+1009 SQPLSIHTNVTRAPS
-1024 PTTVST
+1024 PTVVST
-1030 SVTSISIHA
+1030 RVTSISIQA
-1039 SSKPGS
+1039 SSQPGS
-1045 AVLDQERETQ
+1045 AVKDQEKETQ
-1055 EHQKPAQVPS
+1055 EHQKPAQAPGA
-1065 TGAEGDAQQPVSD
+1065 GAEGDGQGPFSD
-1078 EPDLSTLS
+1078 QPDLSTLTLS
-1086 LTEKMALFNRLSH
+1086 EKMALFNRLAKP
-1099 TTGKAAEETRGD
+1099 TGKTAEGARGD

-1116 ANARFQTQPITQGEV
+1116 ANTRFQTQPITQGEV
-1131 DQEAEPAVT
+1131 EQEAEPPVT
-1140 SAVCNGDL
+1140 SAECNGDL
-1148 EANQGEHVK
+1148 EANQGEHLK
-1157 NGVEIKLEPLSASLV
+1157 NGGEIKLEPLSASLI
-1172 RSVAAVTSQASV
+1172 RSVAAATSQASV
-1184 TAVTITPG
+1184 TMVTITPG
-1192 SGGVSDDAGIRPGK
+1192 SSSGVGDDDGLRPGK
-1206 STAIPYIPAQ
+1206 STAVPYIPAQ
-1216 QQVSSTTNS
+1216 QQASSTTS
-1225 HQERALRYFSMTQ
+1225 GHQERALRYFSMTQ
-1238 SGDPGHHEPE
+1238 SGDPGHPDPE
-1248 PNSSPLLPESREKV
+1248 PNSSPLLPESRQRV
-1262 GAPLPPTSSAGHRQ
+1262 GAPTSSAGHKQ

-1283 GLREH
+1283 GLRER
-1288 QEEEVRGRKQGGARE
+1288 QEEEVRGRQQGGARE
-1303 ESQDSSIKGKLHSP
+1303 EIQDGSIKGKLHSL
-1317 DRDRDGRQRQQHP
+1317 DRDRDGWQQQQQQQHPQHP
-1330 QPQPSADPSLWRGE
+1330 QPQHSAESSLWRGE
-1344 SEHLPSWRAADGN
+1344 SEPSWRAADGH
-1357 SLESRERAE
+1357 SQESRAE
-1366 GGGRGR
+1366 GGGRG
-1372 RGYLREAAHSSSTQE
+1372 GYLKEAAHSSSTQE

-1393 RSQAGISDLPDHP
+1393 RSQPGISDLPDHP
-1406 APLRPLIAKVSSR
+1406 TPLRPLIAKVSSR
-1419 TVSHVSSSQQQQQQQ
+1419 TVSHVSSSQQQ
-1434 QQTNI
+1434 TNI

-1454 PTLPKP
+1454 PPPPKP
-1460 PSDIQP
+1460 AADIQP
-1466 QPHSHPPPT
+1466 QPHSQPPPT
-1475 YPKPFTQPPQT
+1475 YPKPFAQSPQT

-1499 PYPQTTAPQPQPK
+1499 PYPQTQSK

-1523 QCFPQA
+1523 QSFPQA

-1539 HSEDFSKHSV
+1539 QSEDFSRHSV
-1549 DSGDLLSPTESGDL
+1549 DSGDLLSPTESEDL
-1563 PSDGMSSKQMSI
+1563 LSDDMSAKQMSI

-1599 VVKVASTEQQ
+1599 VVKVVSTEEE
-1609 AQVWET
+1609 AQLWET
-1615 EQTSQ
+1615 EQTCET
-1620 KKEEGVV
+1620 KEEGVV

-1644 FSSTFSPPISLGQK
+1644 FSSTFSPTISLGQK

-1665 SQKVGEEIDSQMT
+1665 SQKVGEEIESQMS

-1683 QMISIREDAWKTKG
+1683 QMISVREDAWKTKG
-1697 RGAANDSTQYT
+1697 KGAANDSTQYT

-1731 VSTKLKSSTP
+1731 VSTKLKSSMP
-1741 AVKPQEEIEARP
+1741 AITKPQEEIEARP
-1753 NMESDK
+1753 DMESDK

-1805 RCVAE
+1805 RRVAE

-1819 INEDFDTIFGSQG
+1819 INEDFDAIFGSQG

-1851 VQSSRNP
+1851 VQASRNP
-1858 LKMLAA
+1858 MKILAA
-1864 REDIRHEYTEQR
+1864 RQDIRHEYTEQR

-1887 KAEKKELTKTSE
+1887 KAEKSELNKSSE
-1899 YSEAALAGLASKE
+1899 YSDAALAGLASKE

-1941 MQIKGRRH
+1941 MQVKGRRH

-1969 LVTPEHCIVWI
+1969 LVTPEHCVVWI

-1986 IEKAKAID
+1986 IEKAKAVD

-2008 ANQVQTV
+2008 ANQVQTI
-2015 EEGVNPQGPDTQQF
+2015 EEGVNPHGPDAQQF

-2036 TAYQPAGP
+2036 AAYQPAGP

-2084 LEPKEVLV
+2084 LASTEVLV

-2123 NGMFDYTCCDIN
+2123 NGTFDYTCCDIN

-2155 WAIFGRLTE
+2155 WAVFGRLTE
-2164 HNETILFKEKFM
+2164 HNETILFKEKFVE
-2176 DWTEAKLPSPKEGS
+2176 WTEAKSPTPKEVG
-2190 ELVPELKEA
+2190 ELVPEQKEA

-2219 MSTIMDGV
+2219 ISTIVDGI
-2227 NVGRGYGP
+2227 NVGRGHGP
-2235 VETEDHMRTQEIS
+2235 VETEDHMRMQEIS
-2248 TVSVDVWHILEFDYS
+2248 TASVDVWHILEFDYS

-2285 MVSTSVGRRQ
+2285 MINTSVGRRQ

-2321 NEKGTSAL
+2321 SEKGTSAL

-2418 IIYLWHGCKT
+2418 IIYLWNGCKT

-2454 SSSKVTIHECDEGME
+2454 SSSNVTIHECDEGME

-2505 STSGEFVATESF
+2505 STSGDFVANEFF
-2517 HLSRAS
+2517 HPSRAPD
-2523 ELVSSLPFLQE
+2523 LVSSLPFLQE
-2534 DLYNAPQP
+2534 DLYNAPQQP

-2556 QGWWPQDSECTG
+2556 QGWWPQDSESTG

-2659 QARPLPEGV
+2659 QGRPLPEGV

-2697 GWKQVNLKKAKGLF
+2697 GWKQVNLKKSKGLF

>member
-1 MFRNPWISSYHVN
+1 
-14 DVQPCGQGIGSKA
+14 
-27 PTKLCTST
+27 
-35 SLPTEALSFQSD
+35 
-47 FSLGDKTTLVK
+47 
-58 SLSDTD
+58 
-64 AKLLAALP
+64 
-72 KVSELKKY
+72 
-80 FEGTVTKDLGMNR
+80 MNR

-129 YTRASDPLRRYS
+129 YTRASDPCEPCVMVRRYS

-411 NRQGIRVKER
+411 NRQG
-421 LSRDETVQRPPDSSP
+421 
-436 DRQQANRHRTQVNSA
+436 
-451 QYTPQRS
+451 
-458 DPTHQRTVPQPQPSP
+458 
-473 GYHPAHGQ
+473 
-481 TAYPPSAPE
+481 
-490 YQRSGPAVD
+490 
-499 SQPYLAIPAPVA
+499 
-511 TAKLPGPP
+511 
-519 EVQPRRRPSA
+519 
-529 DQIYATHREA
+529 
-539 RLEAKQ
+539 
-545 ALKEE
+545 
-550 AHTEGLLKSR
+550 
-560 KAVLPSEIRR
+560 
-570 RERSVDDTH
+570 
-579 RGRHE
+579 
-584 DMDWQNYSPEFRRMS
+584 
-599 RGEEDWDRERP
+599 
-610 RERGRERNVERIR
+610 
-623 ERGRELLS
+623 
-631 SHDSQ
+631 
-636 EERVFRSLQPS
+636 
-647 HTSVHQQPRQ
+647 
-657 HQPSEPIY
+657 
-665 HQEPQILQQ
+665 
-674 EAPTPQHHEPRRRQH
+674 
-689 GAQIQQ
+689 
-695 PEPQRQPQHDHSR
+695 
-708 QPQEPLR
+708 
-715 QQQSQRQQEF
+715 
-725 EPQRQELPSQL
+725 
-736 QDSQRKQQKPQLDED
+736 
-751 LELQRQRQQQQ
+751 
-762 DPSGHQRFDSAVY
+762 
-775 LQKVSAVPQA
+775 
-785 KHRSMEISGGPK
+785 
-797 PKTRTRSMSDIG
+797 
-809 ISEHTAMYRMER
+809 
-821 AAASR
+821 
-826 ETMRAVPPSGM
+826 
-837 ANGEMGALDTRVSVA
+837 
-852 QLRHSYLENANRKPE
+852 
-867 LETTKVDLSAMEVDP
+867 ETTKVDLSAMEVDP

-1131 DQEAEPAVT
+1131 DQ
-1140 SAVCNGDL
+1140 
-1148 EANQGEHVK
+1148 VK

-1632 AVSVSEQLWEPV
+1632 AVSVSEQLW
-1644 FSSTFSPPISLGQK
+1644 
-1658 CQYIDHH
+1658 
-1665 SQKVGEEIDSQMT
+1665 KVGEEIDSQMT

-2673 EIYLSDQDFEKAL
+2673 EIYLSDQDFETKL
-2686 EMKREE
+2686 
-2692 YEGLP
+2692 
-2697 GWKQVNLKKAKGLF
+2697 

>member
-14 DVQPCGQGIGSKA
+14 HEQPCGQA
-27 PTKLCTST
+27 RTKLCSSA
-35 SLPTEALSFQSD
+35 SLPTEGLSFQSD

-58 SLSDTD
+58 SVSDTD
-64 AKLLAALP
+64 AKLLFVLP

-80 FEGTVTKDLGMNR
+80 FEGPVTKDLGMNR
-93 KERIARRLEGIESDA
+93 KERIARRLEGMESDA

-120 RMLEEDPPR
+120 RMLEKDSPR
-129 YTRASDPLRRYS
+129 YTRASDPCEPCMMVRRYS
-141 REELEAPQ
+141 REELEVPQ
-149 KQVSSLD
+149 KQLSSHD

-163 GVGSSRQEPVLV
+163 GVGSGRGEPMLV

-184 STTPSS
+184 SSTPSS
-190 GPTDPASLSSKAER
+190 GPTDPTSLNSKAER

-229 IDYTPRYRSRREP
+229 IDFTPRYRSRR
-242 DISDRQTAA
+242 DTDTTDRQTAA
-251 RRDRDRQQTEEQGRE
+251 RRERGRPEAEEQGRE
-266 PRVPYR
+266 PKVPYR

-279 MRTHPDPAS
+279 MRTHPDPA
-288 TSTSSPAHSNQA
+288 TVSTSSPAHSNQA
-300 PPPTQERQ
+300 SPQTQERQ
-308 RGFSERERVM
+308 RRFSERERAM
-318 NMENHRRASAQERSI
+318 NMENYRRGGAQERSN

-341 PHPPQSQQQ
+341 QHAPQPQQQ
-350 QLPHHHQD
+350 HPHHHQD
-358 DAKQEPSPA
+358 AAHQEPSPA

-375 AVPSSPRTA
+375 SVPSSPRTA

-390 STRYGISPGDLF
+390 SNRYGISPGDLF

-411 NRQGIRVKER
+411 NRQGIRVRER
-421 LSRDETVQRPPDSSP
+421 LSRDETVQRPPDWSP
-436 DRQQANRHRTQVNSA
+436 DRHQVNRHHTQGNTA
-451 QYTPQRS
+451 QHTPQRS
-458 DPTHQRTVPQPQPSP
+458 ELTQQRTVPHPQPSP

-481 TAYPPSAPE
+481 TAHPLFAPE
-490 YQRSGPAVD
+490 YQHSGPAID
-499 SQPYLAIPAPVA
+499 SQPYLAIPAPVT

-519 EVQPRRRPSA
+519 EVLPRRRVNA
-529 DQIYATHREA
+529 EQIHAAHRGA
-539 RLEAKQ
+539 RLEARQ

-570 RERSVDDTH
+570 KEKIVDDTH

-584 DMDWQNYSPEFRRMS
+584 DMDWQNCSPERS
-599 RGEEDWDRERP
+599 RTSRDEEDWDKEIP

-623 ERGRELLS
+623 EGGREHLS

-636 EERVFRSLQPS
+636 EEESVFRSQPS
-647 HTSVHQQPRQ
+647 HTSVRPQPRQ
-657 HQPSEPIY
+657 HQPAEPVY
-665 HQEPQILQQ
+665 RQEPQIQQQ
-674 EAPTPQHHEPRRRQH
+674 EPPTQQQFEPRKRQH

-695 PEPQRQPQHDHSR
+695 QNIQMQHQYEHLRQSQEPQRQQQS
-708 QPQEPLR
+708 LR
-715 QQQSQRQQEF
+715 QQEYELQRQEPPNQQQDSRGNQQEPQLDKDF
-725 EPQRQELPSQL
+725 EPQRQQQQPDPS
-736 QDSQRKQQKPQLDED
+736 SAIN
-751 LELQRQRQQQQ
+751 LQRGSSSSQ
-762 DPSGHQRFDSAVY
+762 VK
-775 LQKVSAVPQA
+775 L
-785 KHRSMEISGGPK
+785 RSMEMSGGPK

-809 ISEHTAMYRMER
+809 ISQHSTMYRMER
-821 AAASR
+821 AIREAS
-826 ETMRAVPPSGM
+826 RAVPPSGM
-837 ANGEMGALDTRVSVA
+837 ANGEMGGLDTRVSVA

-867 LETTKVDLSAMEVDP
+867 FEATKVDLSAMEVDP
-882 ASGSDRDRGTRRP
+882 ASGGDRDRGPRKP

-929 PSQLHDAEDEEKLDE
+929 PSQLHDPEDGETLDD

-958 ELEKTSDGGVPKP
+958 ELERTSDGSIPKP

-976 AVERRLRRVQDRS
+976 AIERRLRRVQDRS

-1009 SQPLGIYTNVTRVPS
+1009 SQPLSIHTNVARVPS
-1024 PTTVST
+1024 PTVFST
-1030 SVTSISIHA
+1030 SVTSISLQA
-1039 SSKPGS
+1039 SSQLGS
-1045 AVLDQERETQ
+1045 AGQDQERETQ
-1055 EHQKPAQVPS
+1055 ELQKPARAPRAGVE
-1065 TGAEGDAQQPVSD
+1065 GAGLLPFFD
-1078 EPDLSTLS
+1078 EPDLSTLT
-1086 LTEKMALFNRLSH
+1086 LAEKMDLFNRLAQH
-1099 TTGKAAEETRGD
+1099 TGKTIEGARGD

-1131 DQEAEPAVT
+1131 EQEAELPVT
-1140 SAVCNGDL
+1140 SEVCNGDL
-1148 EANQGEHVK
+1148 KANQGEHLK
-1157 NGVEIKLEPLSASLV
+1157 NGGEIKLEPLSASLI

-1184 TAVTITPG
+1184 TTVTITPG
-1192 SGGVSDDAGIRPGK
+1192 SSGVGEDDSLRPGK

-1216 QQVSSTTNS
+1216 QQAASNTSS

-1238 SGDPGHHEPE
+1238 SGDPGHPEPE
-1248 PNSSPLLPESREKV
+1248 LNSSPLLPDSRQRV
-1262 GAPLPPTSSAGHRQ
+1262 GAPPPAPTSSAGHRQ
-1276 QGEAVEE
+1276 HREAVEE
-1283 GLREH
+1283 GWRER
-1288 QEEEVRGRKQGGARE
+1288 QEEEIRGRQQGGARE
-1303 ESQDSSIKGKLHSP
+1303 EIQDDSIKGKRHSP
-1317 DRDRDGRQRQQHP
+1317 DKDRDSRQQQHP
-1330 QPQPSADPSLWRGE
+1330 QTQHSAESSSWRGE
-1344 SEHLPSWRAADGN
+1344 SEPLPSGRAADEH
-1357 SLESRERAE
+1357 SQESRERAE

-1372 RGYLREAAHSSSTQE
+1372 GGYLREAAHGSSTQE

-1393 RSQAGISDLPDHP
+1393 QSQPGISDLPDHP

-1419 TVSHVSSSQQQQQQQ
+1419 TVSHVSSSQQQP
-1434 QQTNI
+1434 NI
-1439 QPPQTLPKPFTQQPP
+1439 QPPQTLPKTFAQQPP
-1454 PTLPKP
+1454 PTPPKP
-1460 PSDIQP
+1460 AANIHP
-1466 QPHSHPPPT
+1466 QPPPT
-1475 YPKPFTQPPQT
+1475 YPKPFIQSTQT
-1486 QPKPQGFVQPLPK
+1486 QPKLQGFVQPLPK
-1499 PYPQTTAPQPQPK
+1499 PYAQTAPQPQPK

-1523 QCFPQA
+1523 QSFPQA

-1539 HSEDFSKHSV
+1539 QSEDFSRHS
-1549 DSGDLLSPTESGDL
+1549 DYSEDLLSPTESEDQL
-1563 PSDGMSSKQMSI
+1563 SEGMSAKQMSI
-1575 RERVA
+1575 KERVA

-1609 AQVWET
+1609 TQLWES
-1615 EQTSQ
+1615 EQTYE

-1644 FSSTFSPPISLGQK
+1644 FSSTFSPTISLGQK
-1658 CQYIDHH
+1658 CQYIDHQI
-1665 SQKVGEEIDSQMT
+1665 QKTGEEIDAKRS

-1697 RGAANDSTQYT
+1697 KGAANDSTQYT

-1731 VSTKLKSSTP
+1731 VCTKLKSSMP
-1741 AVKPQEEIEARP
+1741 AVTKPQEEIEARP
-1753 NMESDK
+1753 DMESDK

-1775 AGLQETTI
+1775 ADLQETTI

-1805 RCVAE
+1805 RRVAE

-1819 INEDFDTIFGSQG
+1819 ISEDFDSIFGTQG

-1851 VQSSRNP
+1851 VQASRNP
-1858 LKMLAA
+1858 MKMLAA

-1887 KAEKKELTKTSE
+1887 KTEKSEKITKSSE

-1912 NFSSVSLRSVNI
+1912 NFSNVSLRSVNI

-1941 MQIKGRRH
+1941 MQVKGRRH
-1949 VQTRLVEPRASSLN
+1949 IQTRLVEPRASSLN

-1969 LVTPEHCIVWI
+1969 LVTPEHCMVWI

-1986 IEKAKAID
+1986 IEKAKAAD
-1994 LATFIQTK
+1994 MATFIQTK
-2002 KDMGCR
+2002 KDMGSR
-2008 ANQVQTV
+2008 ANQVQTI

-2044 PEDDEQFENAIV
+2044 PEEDEQFENAIV
-2056 ETNCIFRLLDDKL
+2056 ETNCIFRLLDDRL

-2084 LEPKEVLV
+2084 LASKEVLV

-2100 VWHGKEVTLA
+2100 VWHGKEVTLS

-2123 NGMFDYTCCDIN
+2123 NGTFDYTCCDIN
-2135 PLDPGGCNTLIPRKG
+2135 PLDPGGCNKLIPRKG

-2164 HNETILFKEKFM
+2164 HNETILFKEKFV
-2176 DWTEAKLPSPKEGS
+2176 DWTEAKSPTPKES
-2190 ELVPELKEA
+2190 CELVPEQKEA
-2199 PGRECRPY
+2199 QGRECRPY

-2212 LPVLQSS
+2212 LPVLEESI
-2219 MSTIMDGV
+2219 STILDGA
-2227 NVGRGYGP
+2227 NVGRGHGP
-2235 VETEDHMRTQEIS
+2235 VETEDHMRIQEIN
-2248 TVSVDVWHILEFDYS
+2248 TASVDVWHILEFDYS

-2285 MVSTSVGRRQ
+2285 MVNTSVGRRH

-2307 KCCYFFWQGRHSTV
+2307 KCCYFFWQGRNSTV
-2321 NEKGTSAL
+2321 SEKGTSAL

-2357 NGGMIV
+2357 NGGMII
-2363 HAGKREEEEENT
+2363 HSGKREEEEENT
-2375 QSEWRL
+2375 QSEWRR

-2428 QLHTRSVGNTA
+2428 QLHTRSVGKTA

-2454 SSSKVTIHECDEGME
+2454 SSSKVTIHECDEGVE

-2490 DPGKFNFTPRLFQLS
+2490 DPGKFNFTPRLFQLG
-2505 STSGEFVATESF
+2505 STSGDFVANEFF
-2517 HLSRAS
+2517 HQSRAPD
-2523 ELVSSLPFLQE
+2523 LVSSLPFLQE
-2534 DLYNAPQP
+2534 DLYNAPQQP

-2556 QGWWPQDSECTG
+2556 QGWWPQDSESTG
-2568 SARIRWDADRKCAM
+2568 SARFRWDADRKCAM

-2589 KEKNEKKP
+2589 KEKHEKKP

-2686 EMKREE
+2686 EMNREE

-2697 GWKQVNLKKAKGLF
+2697 GWKQVNLKKARGLF